1 MKYMLRLNWRENKF
15 QTMKKKNHLIALSVL
30 IASLVGCNG
39 GTDSSTT
46 QPGSN
51 NPTTPTAPSTQQPEK
66 KTGTVTIGAVEHGSV
81 TADKMTAE
89 VGADVTF
96 TVTPDENYSVK
107 SFKVNNDEKQL
118 NDSNQVVVKMVEGGL
133 TVSAEFEINSAA
145 VTITQADHGS
155 ISADKSTAKIGENVT
170 FTVAP
175 EANYVVSSF
184 KVNGADVA
192 LDGNNQAVVVMVA
205 GGLNVTASF
214 ELGSGTVTIGTI
226 EHGAVTA
233 DKMTAKIGEDVTF
246 KITSET
252 GYDVSF
258 FKVNGSDVDYE
269 TKEDSTTGKTY
280 GEAKVKMVSGGLTVT
295 AEFKLGVYPIEWDT
309 PTHGTIAVE
318 GGKTQ
323 ATYGDEV
330 KFIFTPETGYEIKY
344 LAINEEQVQA
354 IDNTYTT
361 IMGEYGLFVNVQFG
375 LENETITVNAGEHGT
390 IEHKNKVD
398 DSQDYLY
405 GDTAVV
411 TVTPNEGFMIET
423 ITVDGKAI
431 EVPEDKKGG
440 YSFEQ
445 LVEKD
450 LNISATFT
458 DVHTISEFTD
468 SVINEIKN
476 AQDIKVKLAGD
487 VTLGVTLPLAKG
499 TTEYDLDGH
508 TITSTLNGMLRDAN
522 IDTETLKNK
531 SVTLKNGN
539 IVSNYDK
546 GTVNVIDSSYLAA
559 LTLDGVTVSNSS
571 ISKVN
576 PITGIYCSST
586 TETKILN
593 STINIKGSSNL
604 GAYGIGTN
612 NLDGENKTITID
624 NTKVTVTSDDF
635 DNTAFLGNTE
645 GIKVVVKNSTFT
657 ADRQAVIARTGNWD
671 ISGSTFVS
679 TGKWLDAEANVTTNT
694 KYKTTAGSWGSGN
707 EVVSGGLILGDERT
721 SAYNTPV
728 VATLKDNKFTV
739 AKGDKMS
746 IHSDGTVAT
755 TVTMDA
761 LTAVEAY
768 GYDHD
773 EDKTTVVTEN
783 NVVKKTLKE
792 LNEMTTDD
800 DANLYVTTG
809 LLTKIENAQ
818 YGNLYLTDKAT
829 GEELYVYG
837 TYLDNNYSFDGT
849 KFSFDKGAKVIT
861 SDYLG
866 KEITVAGT
874 FKNYNGTTKELVNAV
889 VIDSSAEKVAA
900 KVVTEYDAEKGT
912 VTVEEGKLGD
922 KLKVTATPKEG
933 YKVSSIKVNDQALT
947 VAEDNTAEFTA
958 ELNNKVVVEFVSES
972 APVAKVYN
980 VSFNKDNNKKIVNGY
995 ENNWTNVSDDITYN
1009 VENCNNNGT
1018 AEGQI
1023 GKTEWNYIRIGSK
1036 NNPSVGSIAT
1046 ATPFVEAIAESA
1058 ITIDK
1063 VNVTYINSIKLLV
1076 STSKDFTT
1084 DTTTSY
1090 DVKVAKGEQITKIT
1104 TPVAN
1109 AYYKYVIDCKQTN
1122 KKIGNGPIQI
1132 SKITFTTV
1140 AE

>member
-39 GTDSSTT
+39 GNDSSTT

-184 KVNGADVA
+184 KVNDVDVA

-214 ELGSGTVTIGTI
+214 ELGSGTVTIGTM

-252 GYDVSF
+252 GYEVNF
-258 FKVNGSDVDYE
+258 FKVNGISVKYE
-269 TKEDSTTGKTY
+269 AKEDPTTGKTY

-295 AEFKLGVYPIEWDT
+295 AEFKLAVYTIEWDT
-309 PTHGTIAVE
+309 PAHGTIAVE
-318 GGKTQ
+318 GDKAS
-323 ATYGDEV
+323 ATYGEEV

-344 LAINEEQVQA
+344 LTINEEQVQWA
-354 IDNTYTT
+354 SDNTYTT
-361 IMGEYGLFVNVQFG
+361 IMGEYGLFVTVQFG

-390 IEHKNKVD
+390 IEHKNKAD
-398 DSQDYLY
+398 DTQDYLY

-423 ITVDGKAI
+423 ITVDGKTI
-431 EVPEDKKGG
+431 QVPEDKKGG

-487 VTLGVTLPLAKG
+487 VTLGVALPLAKG

-522 IDTETLKNK
+522 TDTATFGTK
-531 SVTLKNGN
+531 SVALKNGK
-539 IVSNYDK
+539 IISNYDK

-559 LTLDGVTVSNSS
+559 FTLDGVTVSNIS
-571 ISKVN
+571 ISTVN

-635 DNTAFLGNTE
+635 DNTGFLGNTE

-679 TGKWLDAEANVTTNT
+679 TGKWLDASEANVTTNT
-694 KYKTTAGSWGSGN
+694 KYKTTAGSWKTGN

-761 LTAVEAY
+761 LTAVETY

-809 LLTKIENAQ
+809 VLTKIKAAQ

-829 GEELYVYG
+829 GEELYVFG

-849 KFSFDKGAKVIT
+849 KFSFDKGAEVIT

-874 FKNYNGTTKELVNAV
+874 FKNFKDTKELVNAV
-889 VIDSSAEKVAA
+889 VIDSSAEKIAA

-922 KLKVTATPKEG
+922 KLTVTATPKEG

-947 VAEDNTAEFTA
+947 VADDNTAEFTA

-972 APVAKVYN
+972 APVAKVYT
-980 VSFNKDNNKKIVNGY
+980 VSFVKANNEAANDYVSTWKNTSDNLKFTIANG
-995 ENNWTNVSDDITYN
+995 NNYKGTWDYVKFGTKSASTGTIT
-1009 VENCNNNGT
+1009 T
-1018 AEGQI
+1018 D
-1023 GKTEWNYIRIGSK
+1023 S
-1036 NNPSVGSIAT
+1036 
-1046 ATPFVEAIAESA
+1046 PFAEAIAESA

-1063 VNVTYINSIKLLV
+1063 VNDAYINSIKLLV
-1076 STSKDFTT
+1076 STSDKFTT
-1084 DTTTSY
+1084 DTTASY
-1090 DVKVAKGEQITKIT
+1090 DVNVAEGKQITKIT

-1109 AYYKYVIDCKQTN
+1109 AYYKYVIDCKQS
-1122 KKIGNGPIQI
+1122 KKNGSIQI

>member
-1 MKYMLRLNWRENKF
+1 
-15 QTMKKKNHLIALSVL
+15 MKKKNHLIALSVL

-192 LDGNNQAVVVMVA
+192 LDGNNKAVVVMVA

-246 KITSET
+246 KITSDT

-361 IMGEYGLFVNVQFG
+361 IMGEYGLFVTVQFG

-390 IEHKNKVD
+390 IEHKNKAD
-398 DSQDYLY
+398 DTQDYLY
-405 GDTAVV
+405 GDTAVF
-411 TVTPNEGFMIET
+411 TVTPNEGYMIET
-423 ITVDGKAI
+423 ITVDGKTI
-431 EVPEDKKGG
+431 QVPEDKKGG

-487 VTLGVTLPLAKG
+487 VTLGVALPLAKG
-499 TTEYDLDGH
+499 TTEYDLGGH

-522 IDTETLKNK
+522 TDTTTFGTK
-531 SVTLKNGN
+531 SVTLKNGK

-559 LTLDGVTVSNSS
+559 LTLDGVTVSNNT
-571 ISKVN
+571 ISTDN

-635 DNTAFLGNTE
+635 DNTGFLGNTE

-679 TGKWLDAEANVTTNT
+679 TGKWLDASEANATTNT
-694 KYKTTAGSWGSGN
+694 KYKTTAGSWKTGN

-746 IHSDGTVAT
+746 IHSDGTIAT

-809 LLTKIENAQ
+809 VLTEIKNTQ
-818 YGNLYLTDKAT
+818 FGNLYLTDKAT
-829 GEELYVYG
+829 GEELYVFG

-849 KFSFDKGAKVIT
+849 EFSFDKGAEVIT

-874 FKNYNGTTKELVNAV
+874 FKNYKGTKELVNAV
-889 VIDSSAEKVAA
+889 VIDSSAEKVVA

-922 KLKVTATPKEG
+922 KLTVTATPKEG

-947 VAEDNTAEFTA
+947 VADDNTAEFTA

-972 APVAKVYN
+972 APVAKVYT
-980 VSFNKDNNKKIVNGY
+980 VSFVKANCQSSTDYVSNKAWTNTTDGLTYSIVNCANNNKQWDFIK
-995 ENNWTNVSDDITYN
+995 
-1009 VENCNNNGT
+1009 
-1018 AEGQI
+1018 A
-1023 GKTEWNYIRIGSK
+1023 GSK
-1036 NNPSVGSIAT
+1036 KKDSIGT
-1046 ATPFVEAIAESA
+1046 ITTDSPFTEAIAESA
-1058 ITIDK
+1058 ITIDS
-1063 VNVTYINSIKLLV
+1063 VNDKFINSIKLLV

-1090 DVKVAKGEQITKIT
+1090 DVNVAEGEQTTKIT

-1109 AYYKYVIDCKQTN
+1109 AYYRYVIDCK
-1122 KKIGNGPIQI
+1122 KASSNGPIAI

>member
-1 MKYMLRLNWRENKF
+1 MLRLNWRENKF

-39 GTDSSTT
+39 GNDSSTT

-184 KVNGADVA
+184 KVNDADIA

-214 ELGSGTVTIGTI
+214 ELGSGTVTIGTM

-252 GYDVSF
+252 GYEVNF
-258 FKVNGSDVDYE
+258 FKVNGSDVRYE
-269 TKEDSTTGKTY
+269 TKEDPTTGKTY

-295 AEFKLGVYPIEWDT
+295 AEFKLAVYTIEWDT
-309 PTHGTIAVE
+309 PTHGTIVVE
-318 GGKTQ
+318 GDKKS
-323 ATYGDEV
+323 ATYGEEV

-344 LAINEEQVQA
+344 LTINEEQVQWA
-354 IDNTYTT
+354 NDNTYTT
-361 IMGEYGLFVNVQFG
+361 IMGEYGLFVTVQFG

-390 IEHKNKVD
+390 IEHKNKAD
-398 DSQDYLY
+398 DTQDYLY

-423 ITVDGKAI
+423 ITVDGKTI
-431 EVPEDKKGG
+431 QVPEDKKGG

-468 SVINEIKN
+468 SVIDEIKN

-522 IDTETLKNK
+522 TDTATFGNK
-531 SVTLKNGN
+531 SVTLKNGK
-539 IVSNYDK
+539 IISNYDK

-559 LTLDGVTVSNSS
+559 FTLDGVTVSNSS
-571 ISKVN
+571 ISTVN

-635 DNTAFLGNTE
+635 DNTGFLGNTE

-679 TGKWLDAEANVTTNT
+679 TGKWLDASEANVTTNT
-694 KYKTTAGSWGSGN
+694 KYKTTAGSWKTGN

-739 AKGDKMS
+739 VKGDKMS

-783 NVVKKTLKE
+783 NVVKSNIAEVVAKSEK
-792 LNEMTTDD
+792 DD
-800 DANLYVTTG
+800 TKLYYVTGVVKDIYDETHGNIHLLDKTTG
-809 LLTKIENAQ
+809 QSMI
-818 YGNLYLTDKAT
+818 
-829 GEELYVYG
+829 VYG
-837 TYLDNNYSFDGT
+837 TYLTNEYSFDGS
-849 KFSFDKGAKVIT
+849 KFSFKQSDSTPIT
-861 SDYLG
+861 KEYIG

-874 FKNYNGTTKELVNAV
+874 LGFHGGAGQIVNGFVLDAKADKYNDDLTV
-889 VIDSSAEKVAA
+889 S
-900 KVVTEYDAEKGT
+900 YDNSKGT
-912 VTVEEGKLGD
+912 VVLSKENPQLGD
-922 KLKVTATPKEG
+922 EVTITATPKEG
-933 YKVSSIKVNDQALT
+933 YRLSKVTLKTIDDVESDITSTLK
-947 VAEDNTAEFTA
+947 FTA
-958 ELNNKVVVEFVSES
+958 GLKDTITVEFVSDS
-972 APVAKVYN
+972 TPVATVHE
-980 VSFNKDNNKKIVNGY
+980 VVFNGENNNEPVGAYDKTWTNTTNGIKYVIVNG
-995 ENNWTNVSDDITYN
+995 
-1009 VENCNNNGT
+1009 NNNTNKWDYIKFGRKKV
-1018 AEGQI
+1018 ASI
-1023 GKTEWNYIRIGSK
+1023 GNIHTLSPFA
-1036 NNPSVGSIAT
+1036 NPIASST
-1046 ATPFVEAIAESA
+1046 
-1058 ITIDK
+1058 ITIDSITAAK
-1063 VNVTYINSIKLLV
+1063 VNSIKFYI
-1076 STSKDFTT
+1076 STNEDFSNAEVHNLAIKTGVIETT
-1084 DTTTSY
+1084 
-1090 DVKVAKGEQITKIT
+1090 VT

-1109 AYYKYVIDCKQTN
+1109 AYYKYEFDCQSGS
-1122 KKIGNGPIQI
+1122 GNGFVQI
-1132 SKITFTTV
+1132 SKVTFTEKV
-1140 AE
+1140 

>member
-1 MKYMLRLNWRENKF
+1 
-15 QTMKKKNHLIALSVL
+15 MKKKNHLIALSVL

-39 GTDSSTT
+39 GNDSSTT

-118 NDSNQVVVKMVEGGL
+118 NDSNQVAVKMVEGGL
-133 TVSAEFEINSAA
+133 TVSAEFEINSAV

-184 KVNGADVA
+184 KVNDADVA

-214 ELGSGTVTIGTI
+214 ELGSGTVTIGTM

-246 KITSET
+246 KITSDT
-252 GYDVSF
+252 GYDVNF
-258 FKVNGSDVDYE
+258 FKVNGISVKYE
-269 TKEDSTTGKTY
+269 AKEDPTTGKTY

-295 AEFKLGVYPIEWDT
+295 AEFKLAVYTIEWDT
-309 PTHGTIAVE
+309 PAHGTIAVE
-318 GGKTQ
+318 GDKAS
-323 ATYGDEV
+323 ATYGEEV

-344 LAINEEQVQA
+344 LTVNKEQVQWA
-354 IDNTYTT
+354 NDNTYTT
-361 IMGEYGLFVNVQFG
+361 IMGEYGLFVTVQFG

-398 DSQDYLY
+398 DTQDYLY

-431 EVPEDKKGG
+431 QVPEDKKGG

-468 SVINEIKN
+468 SVIDEIKN

-487 VTLGVTLPLAKG
+487 VTLGVALPLAKG

-522 IDTETLKNK
+522 TDTATFGTK
-531 SVTLKNGN
+531 SVALKNGK

-559 LTLDGVTVSNSS
+559 FTLDGVTVSNSS
-571 ISKVN
+571 ISTVN

-635 DNTAFLGNTE
+635 DNTGFLGNTE

-679 TGKWLDAEANVTTNT
+679 TGKWLDASEANVTTNT
-694 KYKTTAGSWGSGN
+694 KYKTTAGSWKTGN

-728 VATLKDNKFTV
+728 VATLRDNKFTV
-739 AKGDKMS
+739 VKGDKMS

-761 LTAVEAY
+761 LTAVETY

-874 FKNYNGTTKELVNAV
+874 FKNYNGTKELVNTV

-912 VTVEEGKLGD
+912 VTVEEGKVGD
-922 KLKVTATPKEG
+922 KLTVTATPKEG
-933 YKVSSIKVNDQALT
+933 YKVSFIKVNDQALT
-947 VAEDNTAEFTA
+947 LAEDNTAEFTA

-972 APVAKVYN
+972 APVAKVYT
-980 VSFNKDNNKKIVNGY
+980 VSFVKANNEPVNGY
-995 ENNWTNVSDDITYN
+995 NFTWKNTSDNLKFTIANGNNFDGEWDYVRFGTKKGDSTGTIT
-1009 VENCNNNGT
+1009 T
-1018 AEGQI
+1018 D
-1023 GKTEWNYIRIGSK
+1023 S
-1036 NNPSVGSIAT
+1036 
-1046 ATPFVEAIAESA
+1046 PFAEAIAESA

-1063 VNVTYINSIKLLV
+1063 VTIASIDSIKLFV
-1076 STSKDFTT
+1076 STSADFKTN
-1084 DTTTSY
+1084 TTSY
-1090 DVKVAKGEQITKIT
+1090 NVNVAEGKQITKIT

-1109 AYYKYVIDCKQTN
+1109 AYYKYEIKCK
-1122 KKIGNGPIQI
+1122 KASKNGIIQI

>member
-1 MKYMLRLNWRENKF
+1 
-15 QTMKKKNHLIALSVL
+15 MKKKNHLIALSVL

-39 GTDSSTT
+39 GNDSSTT

-107 SFKVNNDEKQL
+107 SFKVNNDEKKL

-184 KVNGADVA
+184 KVNDADVA

-205 GGLNVTASF
+205 GGLNATASF

-246 KITSET
+246 KITSDT
-252 GYDVSF
+252 GYDVSS
-258 FKVNGSDVDYE
+258 FKVNGSDVDYA

-280 GEAKVKMVSGGLTVT
+280 WEAKVKMVSGGLTVT
-295 AEFKLGVYPIEWDT
+295 AEFKLAVYSIEWDT

-323 ATYGDEV
+323 ATYDEEV

-344 LAINEEQVQA
+344 LTINEEQVQWA
-354 IDNTYTT
+354 SDNTYTT
-361 IMGEYGLFVNVQFG
+361 TMGEYGLFVTVQFG

-476 AQDIKVKLAGD
+476 AQDIKVKLVGD

-522 IDTETLKNK
+522 TDIATFGNK
-531 SVTLKNGN
+531 SVTLKNGS

-559 LTLDGVTVSNSS
+559 FTLDGVTVSNSS
-571 ISKVN
+571 ISTVN

-593 STINIKGSSNL
+593 STINIKGSSKL

-657 ADRQAVIARTGNWD
+657 ADRQAVIVRTGNWD

-679 TGKWLDAEANVTTNT
+679 TGKWLDASEANVTTNT
-694 KYKTTAGSWGSGN
+694 KYKTTAGSWKAGN
-707 EVVSGGLILGDERT
+707 EVVSGGLILGDET
-721 SAYNTPV
+721 TTAYNTPV

-773 EDKTTVVTEN
+773 EDETTVVTEN
-783 NVVKKTLKE
+783 NVVKKTFKE

-809 LLTKIENAQ
+809 VLTKIENAQ

-829 GEELYVYG
+829 GEELYVYV

-849 KFSFDKGAKVIT
+849 QFLFDKGAKVIT

-866 KEITVAGT
+866 KEITIAGT
-874 FKNYNGTTKELVNAV
+874 FKNYNGTKELVNAV

-912 VTVEEGKLGD
+912 VTVEEGKVGD
-922 KLKVTATPKEG
+922 KLMVTATPKEG

-972 APVAKVYN
+972 APVAKVYT
-980 VSFNKDNNKKIVNGY
+980 VSFVKDNCESSTDYVSNKAWKNTTDGLTYSIVN
-995 ENNWTNVSDDITYN
+995 
-1009 VENCNNNGT
+1009 CANNNKGWDFIK
-1018 AEGQI
+1018 A
-1023 GKTEWNYIRIGSK
+1023 GSK
-1036 NNPSVGSIAT
+1036 KKDSIAT
-1046 ATPFVEAIAESA
+1046 ITTDSPFTEAIAESA
-1058 ITIDK
+1058 ITIDS
-1063 VNVTYINSIKLLV
+1063 VNNKFINSIKLLV
-1076 STSKDFTT
+1076 STSADFTT

-1090 DVKVAKGEQITKIT
+1090 DVNVAKGEQTTKIK

-1109 AYYKYVIDCKQTN
+1109 AYYRYVIDCK
-1122 KKIGNGPIQI
+1122 KASSNGPIAI

>member
-39 GTDSSTT
+39 GNDSSTT

-51 NPTTPTAPSTQQPEK
+51 NPTTPTAPSTQQPVK

-81 TADKMTAE
+81 IADKMTAE

-184 KVNGADVA
+184 KVNDADVA

-214 ELGSGTVTIGTI
+214 ELGSGTVTIGTF
-226 EHGAVTA
+226 EHGSVTA

-246 KITSET
+246 KITSDT

-258 FKVNGSDVDYE
+258 FKVNGSAVDYV

-295 AEFKLGVYPIEWDT
+295 AEFKLGVYSIEWDA
-309 PTHGTIAVE
+309 PAHGTIAVE
-318 GGKTQ
+318 GDKTS
-323 ATYGDEV
+323 ATYGEDV
-330 KFIFTPETGYEIKY
+330 KFIFTPDTGYEIKY
-344 LAINEEQVQA
+344 LTINDVQVQWA
-354 IDNTYTT
+354 NDNTYTT
-361 IMGEYGLFVNVQFG
+361 TMGEYGLFVTVQFG

-398 DSQDYLY
+398 HSQNYFY

-468 SVINEIKN
+468 SVIAEIKN

-487 VTLGVTLPLAKG
+487 VTLGVALPLAKG

-508 TITSTLNGMLRDAN
+508 TITSTLNGMLSVAKTDAG
-522 IDTETLKNK
+522 NK
-531 SVTLKNGN
+531 SVTLKNGS
-539 IVSNYDK
+539 IISNYDK

-571 ISKVN
+571 ISTVN

-624 NTKVTVTSDDF
+624 NTKVIVTSDDF

-679 TGKWLDAEANVTTNT
+679 TGKWLDVEANVTTNT
-694 KYKTTAGSWGSGN
+694 KYKTTAGSWSSGN

-721 SAYNTPV
+721 TAYNTPV

-773 EDKTTVVTEN
+773 EDETTVVTEN

-809 LLTKIENAQ
+809 VLTKIKAAQ

-829 GEELYVYG
+829 GEELYVFG

-849 KFSFDKGAKVIT
+849 KFSFDKKGAKVIT

-874 FKNYNGTTKELVNAV
+874 FKNFKGTKELVNAV
-889 VIDSSAEKVAA
+889 VIDSSAEKIAA

-912 VTVEEGKLGD
+912 VIVEEGKLGD
-922 KLKVTATPKEG
+922 KLTVTATPKEG

-947 VAEDNTAEFTA
+947 VADDNTAEFTA

-972 APVAKVYN
+972 APVAKVYT
-980 VSFNKDNNKKIVNGY
+980 VSFVKANCGKGSTDYVSDKAWTNTTDGLTYSIVN
-995 ENNWTNVSDDITYN
+995 
-1009 VENCNNNGT
+1009 CANNGSKDWDFIK
-1018 AEGQI
+1018 A
-1023 GKTEWNYIRIGSK
+1023 GSSK
-1036 NNPSVGSIAT
+1036 KDSIAT
-1046 ATPFVEAIAESA
+1046 ITTDSPFAEAIAES
-1058 ITIDK
+1058 TIKIDAVK
-1063 VNVTYINSIKLLV
+1063 PASINSIKLLV
-1076 STSKDFTT
+1076 STSDKFTT
-1084 DTTTSY
+1084 DTTASY
-1090 DVKVAKGEQITKIT
+1090 DVNVAEGKQITKIT

-1109 AYYKYVIDCKQTN
+1109 AYYKYVIDCKQS
-1122 KKIGNGPIQI
+1122 KKNGSIQI

-1140 AE
+1140 AK

>member
-1 MKYMLRLNWRENKF
+1 MKYMLRLNWGENKF

-145 VTITQADHGS
+145 VTITQANHGS

-184 KVNGADVA
+184 KVNDADVA

-214 ELGSGTVTIGTI
+214 ELGSGTVTIGTF

-246 KITSET
+246 KITSDT

-258 FKVNGSDVDYE
+258 FKVNGSAVDYV

-280 GEAKVKMVSGGLTVT
+280 WEAKVKMVSGGLTVT
-295 AEFKLGVYPIEWDT
+295 AEFKLGVYSIDWDV
-309 PTHGTIAVE
+309 PSHGTIAVE

-323 ATYGDEV
+323 ATYGEDV
-330 KFIFTPETGYEIKY
+330 KFIFTPETGYEIKS
-344 LAINEEQVQA
+344 LTINEEQVQWA
-354 IDNTYTT
+354 NDNTYTT
-361 IMGEYGLFVNVQFG
+361 TMGEYGLFVNVQFG

-390 IEHKNKVD
+390 IEHKNKAD
-398 DSQDYLY
+398 DSQNYLY

-411 TVTPNEGFMIET
+411 TVTPNEGYMIET

-508 TITSTLNGMLRDAN
+508 TITSTLNGMLRDAST
-522 IDTETLKNK
+522 DTATFGNK
-531 SVTLKNGN
+531 SVTLKNGS

-559 LTLDGVTVSNSS
+559 FTLDGVTVSNSS
-571 ISKVN
+571 ISTVN

-694 KYKTTAGSWGSGN
+694 KYKTTAGSWRSGN

-746 IHSDGTVAT
+746 IHSDGIVAT

-773 EDKTTVVTEN
+773 EDETTVVTEN

-809 LLTKIENAQ
+809 VLTEIKNTQ
-818 YGNLYLTDKAT
+818 FGNLYLTDKAT
-829 GEELYVYG
+829 GEELYVFG
-837 TYLDNNYSFDGT
+837 TYLDNTYSFDGT
-849 KFSFDKGAKVIT
+849 QFSFDQKGAEVIT

-874 FKNYNGTTKELVNAV
+874 FKNYKGTKELVNAV

-922 KLKVTATPKEG
+922 KLTVTATPKAG
-933 YKVSSIKVNDQALT
+933 YKVSSIKVNDQTLT

-972 APVAKVYN
+972 APVAKVYT
-980 VSFNKDNNKKIVNGY
+980 VSFVKANCESSTDYVSNKAWTNTTDGLTYSIVNCANNNKGWDFIK
-995 ENNWTNVSDDITYN
+995 
-1009 VENCNNNGT
+1009 
-1018 AEGQI
+1018 A
-1023 GKTEWNYIRIGSK
+1023 GSK
-1036 NNPSVGSIAT
+1036 KKDSIAT
-1046 ATPFVEAIAESA
+1046 ITTDSPFAEAIAESA
-1058 ITIDK
+1058 ITIDS
-1063 VNVTYINSIKLLV
+1063 VNDKFINSITLLV

-1090 DVKVAKGEQITKIT
+1090 DVNVAEKEQTTKIT

-1109 AYYKYVIDCKQTN
+1109 AYYRYVIDCK
-1122 KKIGNGPIQI
+1122 KASSNGPIAI

>member
-39 GTDSSTT
+39 GNDSSTT

-133 TVSAEFEINSAA
+133 TVSAEFEINSAV

-184 KVNGADVA
+184 KVNDADVA

-214 ELGSGTVTIGTI
+214 ELGSGTVTIGTM

-246 KITSET
+246 KITSDT
-252 GYDVSF
+252 GYDVNF
-258 FKVNGSDVDYE
+258 FKVNGISVKYE
-269 TKEDSTTGKTY
+269 AKEDPTTGKTY

-295 AEFKLGVYPIEWDT
+295 AEFKLAVYTIEWDT
-309 PTHGTIAVE
+309 PAHGTIAVE
-318 GGKTQ
+318 GDKAS
-323 ATYGDEV
+323 ATYGEEV

-344 LAINEEQVQA
+344 LTVNEEQVQWA
-354 IDNTYTT
+354 NDNTYTT
-361 IMGEYGLFVNVQFG
+361 IMGEYGLFVTVQFG
-375 LENETITVNAGEHGT
+375 LENETITVNVGEHGT

-398 DSQDYLY
+398 DTQDYLY

-499 TTEYDLDGH
+499 TTEYDLGGH

-522 IDTETLKNK
+522 TDTATFGNK
-531 SVTLKNGN
+531 SVTLKNGK
-539 IVSNYDK
+539 IISNYDK

-559 LTLDGVTVSNSS
+559 FTLDGVTVSNSS
-571 ISKVN
+571 ISTVN

-635 DNTAFLGNTE
+635 DNTGFLGNTE

-679 TGKWLDAEANVTTNT
+679 TGKWLDASEANVTTNT
-694 KYKTTAGSWGSGN
+694 KYKTTAGSWKTGN

-739 AKGDKMS
+739 VKGDKMS

-773 EDKTTVVTEN
+773 EDETTVVTEN

-809 LLTKIENAQ
+809 VLTKIKNAQ
-818 YGNLYLTDKAT
+818 FGNLYLTDKAT
-829 GEELYVYG
+829 GEELYVFG

-849 KFSFDKGAKVIT
+849 KFSFDKGAEVIT

-874 FKNYNGTTKELVNAV
+874 FKNFKGTKELVNAV
-889 VIDSSAEKVAA
+889 VIDSSAEKIAA

-922 KLKVTATPKEG
+922 KLTVTATPKEG

-947 VAEDNTAEFTA
+947 VADDNTAEFTA
-958 ELNNKVVVEFVSES
+958 ELNNKVVVEFVSDS
-972 APVAKVYN
+972 APVAKVYT
-980 VSFNKDNNKKIVNGY
+980 VSFVKANNEAVNGY
-995 ENNWTNVSDDITYN
+995 NFTWKNTSDNLKFTIANGNNYQ
-1009 VENCNNNGT
+1009 GT
-1018 AEGQI
+1018 WDYV
-1023 GKTEWNYIRIGSK
+1023 KFGSK
-1036 NNPSVGSIAT
+1036 KVASKGTITTDS
-1046 ATPFVEAIAESA
+1046 PFAEAIAESA

-1063 VNVTYINSIKLLV
+1063 VNDASINSIKLLV
-1076 STSKDFTT
+1076 STSANFTT

-1090 DVKVAKGEQITKIT
+1090 DVNVAKGEQTTKIK

-1109 AYYKYVIDCKQTN
+1109 AYYRYVIDCK
-1122 KKIGNGPIQI
+1122 KASNGSIQI

>member
-1 MKYMLRLNWRENKF
+1 
-15 QTMKKKNHLIALSVL
+15 MKKKNHLIALSVL

-184 KVNGADVA
+184 KVNDADVA

-214 ELGSGTVTIGTI
+214 ELGSGTVTIGTF

-269 TKEDSTTGKTY
+269 TNEDSTTGKTY
-280 GEAKVKMVSGGLTVT
+280 WEAKVKMVSGGLTVT
-295 AEFKLGVYPIEWDT
+295 AEFKLGVYSIDWDA
-309 PTHGTIAVE
+309 PSHGTIAVE
-318 GGKTQ
+318 SGKTQ
-323 ATYGDEV
+323 ATYGEEV

-344 LAINEEQVQA
+344 LAINDGQVQA

-361 IMGEYGLFVNVQFG
+361 IMGEYGLFVTVQFG

-398 DSQDYLY
+398 DSQNYFY

-508 TITSTLNGMLRDAN
+508 TITSTLNGMLRDASTD
-522 IDTETLKNK
+522 IATFGNK
-531 SVTLKNGN
+531 SVTLKNGS

-559 LTLDGVTVSNSS
+559 FTLDGVTVSNSS
-571 ISKVN
+571 ISTVN

-694 KYKTTAGSWGSGN
+694 KYKTTAGSWRSGN

-809 LLTKIENAQ
+809 VLTEIKNAK

-829 GEELYVYG
+829 GEELYVHG

-849 KFSFDKGAKVIT
+849 QFSFDKGAKVIT

-866 KEITVAGT
+866 KEITIAGT
-874 FKNYNGTTKELVNAV
+874 FKNYNGTKELVNAV

-922 KLKVTATPKEG
+922 KLTVTATPKEG

-972 APVAKVYN
+972 APVAKVYT
-980 VSFNKDNNKKIVNGY
+980 VSFVKDNCQSSTDYVSNKAWTNTTDGLTYSIVN
-995 ENNWTNVSDDITYN
+995 
-1009 VENCNNNGT
+1009 CANNNKGWDF
-1018 AEGQI
+1018 I
-1023 GKTEWNYIRIGSK
+1023 KVGSK
-1036 NNPSVGSIAT
+1036 NKDSIGT
-1046 ATPFVEAIAESA
+1046 ITTDKPFAEAIAESA
-1058 ITIDK
+1058 ITIDS
-1063 VNVTYINSIKLLV
+1063 VINASINSIKLLV
-1076 STSKDFTT
+1076 STSADFTA

-1090 DVKVAKGEQITKIT
+1090 DVKVAKGEQTTKIT

-1109 AYYKYVIDCKQTN
+1109 AYYRYVIDCK
-1122 KKIGNGPIQI
+1122 KASKNGPIQI

>member
-1 MKYMLRLNWRENKF
+1 
-15 QTMKKKNHLIALSVL
+15 MKKKNHLIALSVL

-46 QPGSN
+46 YPGSN

-81 TADKMTAE
+81 TTDKMTAE

-145 VTITQADHGS
+145 VTITQANHGS

-184 KVNGADVA
+184 KVNDADVA

-214 ELGSGTVTIGTI
+214 ELGSGTVTIGAV

-246 KITSET
+246 KITSDT
-252 GYDVSF
+252 GYDVSS
-258 FKVNGSDVDYE
+258 FKVNGSDVDYV

-280 GEAKVKMVSGGLTVT
+280 WEAKVKMVSGGLTVT
-295 AEFKLGVYPIEWDT
+295 AEFKLAVYSIEWDT

-318 GGKTQ
+318 GGKTS

-344 LAINEEQVQA
+344 LTINEEPVQWA
-354 IDNTYTT
+354 NDNTYTT
-361 IMGEYGLFVNVQFG
+361 TMGEYGLFVNVQFG

-390 IEHKNKVD
+390 IEHKNKAD
-398 DSQDYLY
+398 DTQDYKY

-508 TITSTLNGMLRDAN
+508 TITSTLNGMLRDAST
-522 IDTETLKNK
+522 DTKTLGNK
-531 SVTLKNGN
+531 SVTLKNGS
-539 IVSNYDK
+539 IISNYDK

-559 LTLDGVTVSNSS
+559 FTLDGVTVSNSS
-571 ISKVN
+571 ISTVN

-679 TGKWLDAEANVTTNT
+679 TGKWLDASEANVTTNT
-694 KYKTTAGSWGSGN
+694 KYKTTAGSWRSGN

-783 NVVKKTLKE
+783 NVVKSNIAEVVAKSAK
-792 LNEMTTDD
+792 DD
-800 DANLYVTTG
+800 TKLYYVTGVVKDIYDEAHGNIHLLDKTTG
-809 LLTKIENAQ
+809 QSMI
-818 YGNLYLTDKAT
+818 
-829 GEELYVYG
+829 VYG
-837 TYLDNNYSFDGT
+837 TYLTNEYSFDGT
-849 KFSFDKGAKVIT
+849 KFSFQQSDSTPIT
-861 SDYLG
+861 KEYIG

-874 FKNYNGTTKELVNAV
+874 LGLYGGAGQIANGFVLDAKADKYNDDLTV
-889 VIDSSAEKVAA
+889 S
-900 KVVTEYDAEKGT
+900 YDNNKGT
-912 VTVEEGKLGD
+912 VVLSKENPQLGD
-922 KLKVTATPKEG
+922 EVTITATPKEG
-933 YKVSSIKVNDQALT
+933 YRLSKVTLKTIDDVESDITSTLK
-947 VAEDNTAEFTA
+947 FTA
-958 ELNNKVVVEFVSES
+958 GLKDTITVEFVSDS
-972 APVAKVYN
+972 APVATVHE
-980 VSFNKDNNKKIVNGY
+980 VVFNSKNNSKGNSSY
-995 ENNWTNVSDDITYN
+995 TDSWTNTTDGVTYN
-1009 VENCNNNGT
+1009 ISNANNNNNGWSYIKTGKNCTITT
-1018 AEGQI
+1018 AAPFANAI
-1023 GKTEWNYIRIGSK
+1023 SSTTI
-1036 NNPSVGSIAT
+1036 SID
-1046 ATPFVEAIAESA
+1046 A
-1058 ITIDK
+1058 ITVK
-1063 VNVTYINSIKLLV
+1063 NVTSIKLYV
-1076 STSKDFTT
+1076 STDSTFTKDVQTFEIEKKKGDIQTT
-1084 DTTTSY
+1084 
-1090 DVKVAKGEQITKIT
+1090 ITNPI
-1104 TPVAN
+1104 AN
-1109 AYYKYVIDCKQTN
+1109 AYYKYELKSTSTKSITITKL
-1122 KKIGNGPIQI
+1122 
-1132 SKITFTTV
+1132 TFTEAV
-1140 AE
+1140 E

>member
-1 MKYMLRLNWRENKF
+1 
-15 QTMKKKNHLIALSVL
+15 MKKKNHLIALSVL

-39 GTDSSTT
+39 GNDSSTT

-118 NDSNQVVVKMVEGGL
+118 NDSNQVVVKMVKGGL

-184 KVNGADVA
+184 KVNDADVA

-205 GGLNVTASF
+205 GGLDVTASF
-214 ELGSGTVTIGTI
+214 ELGSGTVTIGTM

-246 KITSET
+246 KITSDT
-252 GYDVSF
+252 GYDVNF
-258 FKVNGSDVDYE
+258 FKVNGISVKYE
-269 TKEDSTTGKTY
+269 AKEDPTTGKTY

-295 AEFKLGVYPIEWDT
+295 AEFKLAVYTIEWDT
-309 PTHGTIAVE
+309 PAHGTIAVE
-318 GGKTQ
+318 GDKKS
-323 ATYGDEV
+323 ATYGEEV

-344 LAINEEQVQA
+344 LTINEEQVQWA
-354 IDNTYTT
+354 SDNTYTT
-361 IMGEYGLFVNVQFG
+361 IMGEYGLFVTVQFG

-390 IEHKNKVD
+390 IEHKNKAD
-398 DSQDYLY
+398 DTQDYLY

-423 ITVDGKAI
+423 ITVDGKTI
-431 EVPEDKKGG
+431 QVPEDKKGG

-487 VTLGVTLPLAKG
+487 VTLGVALPLAKG

-522 IDTETLKNK
+522 TDTATFGNK
-531 SVTLKNGN
+531 SVTLKNGK
-539 IVSNYDK
+539 IISNYDK

-559 LTLDGVTVSNSS
+559 FTLDGVTVSNSS
-571 ISKVN
+571 ISTVN

-635 DNTAFLGNTE
+635 DNTGFLGNTE

-679 TGKWLDAEANVTTNT
+679 TGKWLDASEANVTTNT
-694 KYKTTAGSWGSGN
+694 KYKTTAGSWKTGN

-761 LTAVEAY
+761 LTVVEAY

-783 NVVKKTLKE
+783 NVVKSNIAEVVAKSEK
-792 LNEMTTDD
+792 DD
-800 DANLYVTTG
+800 TKLYYVTGVVKDIYDETHGNIHLLDKTTG
-809 LLTKIENAQ
+809 QSMI
-818 YGNLYLTDKAT
+818 
-829 GEELYVYG
+829 VYG
-837 TYLDNNYSFDGT
+837 TYLTNEYSFDGS
-849 KFSFDKGAKVIT
+849 KFSFKQSDSTPIT
-861 SDYLG
+861 KEYIG

-874 FKNYNGTTKELVNAV
+874 LGFHGGAGQIVNGFVLDAKADKYNDDLTV
-889 VIDSSAEKVAA
+889 S
-900 KVVTEYDAEKGT
+900 YDNSKGT
-912 VTVEEGKLGD
+912 VVLSKENPQLGD
-922 KLKVTATPKEG
+922 EVTITATPKEG
-933 YKVSSIKVNDQALT
+933 YRLSKVTLKTIDDVESDITSTLK
-947 VAEDNTAEFTA
+947 FTA
-958 ELNNKVVVEFVSES
+958 GLKDTITVEFVSDS
-972 APVAKVYN
+972 TPVATVHE
-980 VSFNKDNNKKIVNGY
+980 VVFNGENNNEPVGAYDKTWTNTTNGIKYVIVNG
-995 ENNWTNVSDDITYN
+995 
-1009 VENCNNNGT
+1009 NNNTNKWDYIKFGRKKV
-1018 AEGQI
+1018 ASI
-1023 GKTEWNYIRIGSK
+1023 GNIHTLSPFA
-1036 NNPSVGSIAT
+1036 NPIASST
-1046 ATPFVEAIAESA
+1046 
-1058 ITIDK
+1058 ITIDSITAAK
-1063 VNVTYINSIKLLV
+1063 VNSIKFYI
-1076 STSKDFTT
+1076 STNEDFSNAEVHNLAIKTGVIETT
-1084 DTTTSY
+1084 
-1090 DVKVAKGEQITKIT
+1090 VT

-1109 AYYKYVIDCKQTN
+1109 AYYKYEFDCQSGS
-1122 KKIGNGPIQI
+1122 GNGFVQI
-1132 SKITFTTV
+1132 SKVTFTEKV
-1140 AE
+1140 

>member
-1 MKYMLRLNWRENKF
+1 
-15 QTMKKKNHLIALSVL
+15 MKKKNHLIALSVL

-39 GTDSSTT
+39 GTDSSST

-133 TVSAEFEINSAA
+133 TVSAEFE
-145 VTITQADHGS
+145 
-155 ISADKSTAKIGENVT
+155 
-170 FTVAP
+170 
-175 EANYVVSSF
+175 
-184 KVNGADVA
+184 
-192 LDGNNQAVVVMVA
+192 
-205 GGLNVTASF
+205 
-214 ELGSGTVTIGTI
+214 LGSGTVTIGTF

-258 FKVNGSDVDYE
+258 FKVNGSAVDYV
-269 TKEDSTTGKTY
+269 TKEDSTIGKTY

-344 LAINEEQVQA
+344 LAINDGQVQWA
-354 IDNTYTT
+354 SDNTYTT
-361 IMGEYGLFVNVQFG
+361 TMGEYGLFVTVQFG

-390 IEHKNKVD
+390 IEHKNKAD
-398 DSQDYLY
+398 DTQDYLY

-431 EVPEDKKGG
+431 EVPEDKKCG

-468 SVINEIKN
+468 SVIAEIKN

-522 IDTETLKNK
+522 TDIATFGNK
-531 SVTLKNGN
+531 SVTLKNGK
-539 IVSNYDK
+539 IISNYDK

-559 LTLDGVTVSNSS
+559 FTLDGVTVSNSS
-571 ISKVN
+571 ISTVN

-612 NLDGENKTITID
+612 NLDGENKTITIE

-694 KYKTTAGSWGSGN
+694 KYKTTAGSWRSGN

-773 EDKTTVVTEN
+773 EDETTVVTEN

-809 LLTKIENAQ
+809 VLTEIKNSQ
-818 YGNLYLTDKAT
+818 FGNLYLTDKAT
-829 GEELYVYG
+829 GEELYVFG
-837 TYLDNNYSFDGT
+837 TYLDNTYSFDGT
-849 KFSFDKGAKVIT
+849 QFSFDQKGAEVIT

-866 KEITVAGT
+866 KEIIVAGT
-874 FKNYNGTTKELVNAV
+874 FKNYKGTKELVNAV

-922 KLKVTATPKEG
+922 KLTVTATPKAG
-933 YKVSSIKVNDQALT
+933 YKVSSIKVNDQTLT
-947 VAEDNTAEFTA
+947 VADDNTAEFTA

-972 APVAKVYN
+972 APVAKVYT
-980 VSFNKDNNKKIVNGY
+980 VSFVKDNCQSSTDYVSNKAWTNTTDGLTYSIVN
-995 ENNWTNVSDDITYN
+995 
-1009 VENCNNNGT
+1009 CANNNKQWDFIK
-1018 AEGQI
+1018 A
-1023 GKTEWNYIRIGSK
+1023 GSK
-1036 NNPSVGSIAT
+1036 KQDSIGT
-1046 ATPFVEAIAESA
+1046 ITTDSPFAEAIAESA

-1090 DVKVAKGEQITKIT
+1090 NVNIAEGEQTTKIT

-1109 AYYKYVIDCKQTN
+1109 AYYRYVIDCK
-1122 KKIGNGPIQI
+1122 KASSNGPIQI

>member
-1 MKYMLRLNWRENKF
+1 
-15 QTMKKKNHLIALSVL
+15 MKKKNHLIALSVL

-39 GTDSSTT
+39 GNDSSTT

-118 NDSNQVVVKMVEGGL
+118 NESNQVVVKMVEGGL

-184 KVNGADVA
+184 KVNDADVA

-214 ELGSGTVTIGTI
+214 ELGSGTVTIGTM

-246 KITSET
+246 KITSDT
-252 GYDVSF
+252 GYDVNF
-258 FKVNGSDVDYE
+258 FKVNGSDVRYE
-269 TKEDSTTGKTY
+269 AKEDPTTGKTY

-295 AEFKLGVYPIEWDT
+295 AEFKLAVYTIEWDT

-318 GGKTQ
+318 GDKTK
-323 ATYGDEV
+323 ATYGEEV
-330 KFIFTPETGYEIKY
+330 KFIFIPETGYEIKY
-344 LAINEEQVQA
+344 LTINEEQVQWA
-354 IDNTYTT
+354 SDNTYTT
-361 IMGEYGLFVNVQFG
+361 TMGEYGLFVTVQFG

-398 DSQDYLY
+398 DTQDYLY

-411 TVTPNEGFMIET
+411 TVTPNEGYMIET

-445 LVEKD
+445 LVDKD

-487 VTLGVTLPLAKG
+487 VTLGVALPLAKG
-499 TTEYDLDGH
+499 TTEYDFGGH

-522 IDTETLKNK
+522 TDTTTFGNK
-531 SVTLKNGN
+531 SVTLKNGS
-539 IVSNYDK
+539 IISNYDK

-559 LTLDGVTVSNSS
+559 LTLDGVTVSNST
-571 ISKVN
+571 ISTDN

-635 DNTAFLGNTE
+635 DNTGFLGNTE

-679 TGKWLDAEANVTTNT
+679 TGKWLDASEANVTTNT
-694 KYKTTAGSWGSGN
+694 KYKTTAGSWKTGN

-773 EDKTTVVTEN
+773 EDETTVVTEN

-809 LLTKIENAQ
+809 VLTEIKNTQ
-818 YGNLYLTDKAT
+818 LGNLYLTDKAT
-829 GEELYVYG
+829 GEELYVFG

-849 KFSFDKGAKVIT
+849 EFSFDKGAKVIT

-874 FKNYNGTTKELVNAV
+874 FKNFKGTKELVNAV
-889 VIDSSAEKVAA
+889 VIDSSAEKIAA

-922 KLKVTATPKEG
+922 KLTVTATPKEG

-947 VAEDNTAEFTA
+947 VADDNTAEFTA

-972 APVAKVYN
+972 APVAKVYT
-980 VSFNKDNNKKIVNGY
+980 VSFVKANCQSSSDYVSNKAWKNTTDGLTYSIVNCANNNKGWDFIK
-995 ENNWTNVSDDITYN
+995 
-1009 VENCNNNGT
+1009 
-1018 AEGQI
+1018 A
-1023 GKTEWNYIRIGSK
+1023 GSK
-1036 NNPSVGSIAT
+1036 KQDSIGT
-1046 ATPFVEAIAESA
+1046 ITTDSPFAEAIAESA

-1063 VNVTYINSIKLLV
+1063 VTIADINSIKLLV
-1076 STSKDFTT
+1076 STSADFTA

-1090 DVKVAKGEQITKIT
+1090 DVNVAEGEQTTKIK

-1109 AYYKYVIDCKQTN
+1109 AYYRYVIDCKKSSNN
-1122 KKIGNGPIQI
+1122 KNGIIQI

>member
-1 MKYMLRLNWRENKF
+1 
-15 QTMKKKNHLIALSVL
+15 MKKKNHLIALSVL

-39 GTDSSTT
+39 GNDSSTT
-46 QPGSN
+46 QPDSN

-145 VTITQADHGS
+145 VTITQAEHGS

-192 LDGNNQAVVVMVA
+192 LDGNNKAVVVMVA

-214 ELGSGTVTIGTI
+214 ELGSGTVTIGTF

-246 KITSET
+246 KITSDT
-252 GYDVSF
+252 GYDVSS
-258 FKVNGSDVDYE
+258 FKVNGSDVEYV

-280 GEAKVKMVSGGLTVT
+280 WEAKVKMVSGGLTVT
-295 AEFKLGVYPIEWDT
+295 AEFKLGVYSIEWDPT
-309 PTHGTIAVE
+309 THGTIAVE

-323 ATYGDEV
+323 ATYGEDV

-344 LAINEEQVQA
+344 LTINNEKVQWA
-354 IDNTYTT
+354 SDNTYTT
-361 IMGEYGLFVNVQFG
+361 TMGEYGLFVTVQFG

-522 IDTETLKNK
+522 TDTTTLGNK

-559 LTLDGVTVSNSS
+559 FTLDGVTVSNSS
-571 ISKVN
+571 ISTVN

-679 TGKWLDAEANVTTNT
+679 TGKWLNASEANVTTNT
-694 KYKTTAGSWGSGN
+694 KYKTTAGSWKAGN

-721 SAYNTPV
+721 NAYNTPV

-773 EDKTTVVTEN
+773 EDETTVVTEN

-809 LLTKIENAQ
+809 VLTEIKNAQ
-818 YGNLYLTDKAT
+818 FGNLYLTDKAT

-849 KFSFDKGAKVIT
+849 EFLFDKGAKVIT

-866 KEITVAGT
+866 KEITIAGT
-874 FKNYNGTTKELVNAV
+874 FKNYNGTKELVNAV

-900 KVVTEYDAEKGT
+900 KVVTEYDTEKGT
-912 VTVEEGKLGD
+912 VTVEEGKVGD
-922 KLKVTATPKEG
+922 KLTVTATPKEG

-972 APVAKVYN
+972 APVAKVYT
-980 VSFNKDNNKKIVNGY
+980 VSFVKDNCESSTDYVSNKAWKNTTDGLTYSIVN
-995 ENNWTNVSDDITYN
+995 
-1009 VENCNNNGT
+1009 CANNNKGWDFIK
-1018 AEGQI
+1018 A
-1023 GKTEWNYIRIGSK
+1023 GSK
-1036 NNPSVGSIAT
+1036 KKDSIAT
-1046 ATPFVEAIAESA
+1046 ITTDSPFTEAIAESA
-1058 ITIDK
+1058 ITIDS
-1063 VNVTYINSIKLLV
+1063 VNNKFINSIKLLV
-1076 STSKDFTT
+1076 STSKDFTP
-1084 DTTTSY
+1084 DTTSSY
-1090 DVKVAKGEQITKIT
+1090 DVNVAKDKQTTKIK

-1109 AYYKYVIDCKQTN
+1109 AYYRYVIDCK
-1122 KKIGNGPIQI
+1122 KASSNGPIAI

>member
-1 MKYMLRLNWRENKF
+1 MKYMLRLNWRENKS
-15 QTMKKKNHLIALSVL
+15 QTMKKKIHLIALSVL
-30 IASLVGCNG
+30 IASLVGCG
-39 GTDSSTT
+39 GNNSSTT
-46 QPGSN
+46 QPGSSN
-51 NPTTPTAPSTQQPEK
+51 SATPTAPSTQQPEK
-66 KTGTVTIGAVEHGSV
+66 KTGTVIIGAVEHGSV

-118 NDSNQVVVKMVEGGL
+118 NASNQVVVKMVEGGL

-155 ISADKSTAKIGENVT
+155 VSADKSTAKIGENVT

-184 KVNGADVA
+184 KVNDADVA

-214 ELGSGTVTIGTI
+214 ELGSGTVTIGTM

-246 KITSET
+246 KITSDT
-252 GYDVSF
+252 GYEVNF
-258 FKVNGSDVDYE
+258 FKVNGTSVEYE
-269 TKEDSTTGKTY
+269 VKEDSTTGKTY
-280 GEAKVKMVSGGLTVT
+280 WEAKAKMVSGGLTVT
-295 AEFKLGVYPIEWDT
+295 AEFKLAVYAIEWDA

-318 GGKTQ
+318 GGKTT
-323 ATYGDEV
+323 AIYGEEV
-330 KFIFTPETGYEIKY
+330 KFIFTPETGYKINY
-344 LAINEEQVQA
+344 LTINGEQAQWA
-354 IDNTYTT
+354 SDNTYTT
-361 IMGEYGLFVNVQFG
+361 AMGEYGLYVTVMFG
-375 LENETITVNAGEHGT
+375 LQNETITVNAGEHGT
-390 IEHKNKVD
+390 IEHKNKAD

-411 TVTPNEGFMIET
+411 TVTPNEGYLIET
-423 ITVDGKAI
+423 IKVNGEAV

-468 SVINEIKN
+468 SVIDEIKN
-476 AQDIKVKLAGD
+476 AQDIKVKLAGN
-487 VTLGVTLPLAKG
+487 VTLGVALPLAKG

-508 TITSTLNGMLRDAN
+508 TITSTLNGMLIDAN
-522 IDTETLKNK
+522 TDTATFGSK
-531 SVTLKNGN
+531 SVTLKNGS
-539 IVSNYDK
+539 IVSNFDK
-546 GTVNVIDSSYLAA
+546 GTVNVINSSDLAA
-559 LTLDGVTVSNSS
+559 LTLDGVTVSNST
-571 ISKVN
+571 ISTDK

-612 NLDGENKTITID
+612 NLDGENKTITIE

-635 DNTAFLGNTE
+635 DNAAFIGNTE
-645 GIKVVVKNSTFT
+645 GINVVVKNSTFT

-679 TGKWLDAEANVTTNT
+679 TGKWLDASEANVTTNT
-694 KYKTTAGSWGSGN
+694 KYKTTAGSWSTGN

-746 IHSDGTVAT
+746 IHSDGTVKT

-773 EDKTTVVTEN
+773 EDATTVVTEN

-809 LLTKIENAQ
+809 VLTNIKTSQ

-829 GEELYVYG
+829 GDELYVYG
-837 TYLDNNYSFDGT
+837 TYLDNKYSFDGT
-849 KFSFDKGAKVIT
+849 KFSFDKKGAEVIT

-874 FKNYNGTTKELVNAV
+874 FKNYQGTKELVSAV

-947 VAEDNTAEFTA
+947 VADDNTAEFTA
-958 ELNNKVVVEFVSES
+958 ELNNKVVVEFVSDS
-972 APVAKVYN
+972 APVATVHE
-980 VSFNKDNNKKIVNGY
+980 VVFN
-995 ENNWTNVSDDITYN
+995 
-1009 VENCNNNGT
+1009 
-1018 AEGQI
+1018 
-1023 GKTEWNYIRIGSK
+1023 SK
-1036 NNPSVGSIAT
+1036 NNEKCDQYTEKWINTTDGIKYVIENGSNFNNAWNTVKFGRKKDPSVGKIYTQSPFANPIASST
-1046 ATPFVEAIAESA
+1046 
-1058 ITIDK
+1058 ITIDSINVAK
-1063 VNVTYINSIKLLV
+1063 VNSIKFYV
-1076 STSKDFTT
+1076 STSADFSNAEVHDLAIKQGVIETT
-1084 DTTTSY
+1084 
-1090 DVKVAKGEQITKIT
+1090 VT

-1109 AYYKYVIDCKQTN
+1109 AYYKYEIDCQPSGK
-1122 KKIGNGPIQI
+1122 NGFVSI
-1132 SKITFTTV
+1132 SKVTFT
-1140 AE
+1140 EKI

>member
-1 MKYMLRLNWRENKF
+1 
-15 QTMKKKNHLIALSVL
+15 MKKKIHLIALSVL
-30 IASLVGCNG
+30 IASLVGCG
-39 GTDSSTT
+39 GNNSSTT
-46 QPGSN
+46 QPGSSN
-51 NPTTPTAPSTQQPEK
+51 SATPTAPSTQQPEK
-66 KTGTVTIGAVEHGSV
+66 KTGTVTIEAVEHGSV

-118 NDSNQVVVKMVEGGL
+118 NASNQVVVKMVEGGL

-155 ISADKSTAKIGENVT
+155 VSADKSTAKIGENVT

-184 KVNGADVA
+184 KVNDADVA

-214 ELGSGTVTIGTI
+214 ELGSGTVTIGTM

-246 KITSET
+246 KITSDT
-252 GYDVSF
+252 GYEVNF
-258 FKVNGSDVDYE
+258 FKVNGTSVEYE
-269 TKEDSTTGKTY
+269 VKEDSTTGKTY
-280 GEAKVKMVSGGLTVT
+280 WEAKAKMVSGGLTVT
-295 AEFKLGVYPIEWDT
+295 AEFKLAVYAIEWDA

-318 GGKTQ
+318 GGKTT
-323 ATYGDEV
+323 AIYGEEV
-330 KFIFTPETGYEIKY
+330 KFIFTPETGYKINY
-344 LAINEEQVQA
+344 LTINGEQAQWA
-354 IDNTYTT
+354 SDNTYTT
-361 IMGEYGLFVNVQFG
+361 AMGEYGLYVTVMFG

-390 IEHKNKVD
+390 IEHKNKAD
-398 DSQDYLY
+398 DFQDYLY

-411 TVTPNEGFMIET
+411 TVTPNEGYLIET
-423 ITVDGKAI
+423 ITVNGEAI

-445 LVEKD
+445 LVDKD

-468 SVINEIKN
+468 SVIDEIKN
-476 AQDIKVKLAGD
+476 AQDIKVKLAGN
-487 VTLGVTLPLAKG
+487 VTLGAALPLAKG

-508 TITSTLNGMLRDAN
+508 TITSTLNGMLIDAN
-522 IDTETLKNK
+522 TDTATFGNK
-531 SVTLKNGN
+531 SVTLKNGS
-539 IVSNYDK
+539 IVSNSDK
-546 GTVNVIDSSYLAA
+546 GTVNVINSSDLAA
-559 LTLDGVTVSNSS
+559 LTLDGVTVSNNT
-571 ISKVN
+571 ISTEK

-612 NLDGENKTITID
+612 NLDGENKTITIE

-635 DNTAFLGNTE
+635 DNAAFIGNTE
-645 GIKVVVKNSTFT
+645 GINVVVKNSTFT

-679 TGKWLDAEANVTTNT
+679 TGKWLDASEANVTTNT
-694 KYKTTAGSWGSGN
+694 KYKTTAGSWATGN

-739 AKGDKMS
+739 TKGDKMS
-746 IHSDGTVAT
+746 IHSDGTVKT

-773 EDKTTVVTEN
+773 EDATTVVTEN

-809 LLTKIENAQ
+809 VLTEIKTPQ

-829 GEELYVYG
+829 GEELYVFG
-837 TYLDNNYSFDGT
+837 TYLNNNYSFDGT

-874 FKNYNGTTKELVNAV
+874 FKNHYGTKELVSAV

-947 VAEDNTAEFTA
+947 VADDNTAEFTA

-972 APVAKVYN
+972 APVAKVYI
-980 VSFNKDNNKKIVNGY
+980 VSFVKANCQGSTDYYQNKAWKNTTDGLTYSIVNCANDNKKWDFIK
-995 ENNWTNVSDDITYN
+995 
-1009 VENCNNNGT
+1009 
-1018 AEGQI
+1018 A
-1023 GKTEWNYIRIGSK
+1023 GSK
-1036 NNPSVGSIAT
+1036 TKDSIGT
-1046 ATPFVEAIAESA
+1046 ITTDKPFAEAIAES
-1058 ITIDK
+1058 TIKIDA
-1063 VNVTYINSIKLLV
+1063 VTPASINSIKLLV
-1076 STSKDFTT
+1076 STSADFTT
-1084 DTTTSY
+1084 ETTTSY
-1090 DVKVAKGEQITKIT
+1090 DVKVASGEQTTKIT
-1104 TPVAN
+1104 TPVKN
-1109 AYYKYVIDCKQTN
+1109 AYYRYVIDCK
-1122 KKIGNGPIQI
+1122 KASKNGSIQI

-1140 AE
+1140 VE

>member
-1 MKYMLRLNWRENKF
+1 
-15 QTMKKKNHLIALSVL
+15 MKKKNHLIALSVL

-184 KVNGADVA
+184 KVNDADVA

-214 ELGSGTVTIGTI
+214 ELGSGTVTIGTF
-226 EHGAVTA
+226 EHGTITA

-246 KITSET
+246 KITSDT

-258 FKVNGSDVDYE
+258 FKVNGSAVDYV

-295 AEFKLGVYPIEWDT
+295 AEFKLGVYSIEWDA

-330 KFIFTPETGYEIKY
+330 KFIFTPDTGYEIKY
-344 LAINEEQVQA
+344 LTINEEQVQWA
-354 IDNTYTT
+354 SDNTYTT
-361 IMGEYGLFVNVQFG
+361 IMGEYGLFVTVQFG

-487 VTLGVTLPLAKG
+487 VTLGVALPLAKG

-508 TITSTLNGMLRDAN
+508 TITSTLNGMLSVAKTDAG
-522 IDTETLKNK
+522 NK
-531 SVTLKNGN
+531 SVTLKNGK

-559 LTLDGVTVSNSS
+559 FTLDGVTVSNSS
-571 ISKVN
+571 ISTDN

-694 KYKTTAGSWGSGN
+694 KYKTTAGSWRSGN

-721 SAYNTPV
+721 DAYNTPV

-739 AKGDKMS
+739 VKGDKMS

-783 NVVKKTLKE
+783 NVVKSNIAEVVAKSAK
-792 LNEMTTDD
+792 DD
-800 DANLYVTTG
+800 TKLYYVTGVVKDIYDEAHGNIHLLDKTTG
-809 LLTKIENAQ
+809 QSMI
-818 YGNLYLTDKAT
+818 
-829 GEELYVYG
+829 VYG
-837 TYLDNNYSFDGT
+837 TYLTNEYSFDGT
-849 KFSFDKGAKVIT
+849 KFSFQQSDSTPIT
-861 SDYLG
+861 KEYIG

-874 FKNYNGTTKELVNAV
+874 LGLYGGAGQIANGFVLDAKADKYNDDLTV
-889 VIDSSAEKVAA
+889 S
-900 KVVTEYDAEKGT
+900 YDNNKGT
-912 VTVEEGKLGD
+912 VVLSKENPQLGD
-922 KLKVTATPKEG
+922 EVTITATPKEG
-933 YKVSSIKVNDQALT
+933 YRLSKVTLKTIDDVESDITSTLK
-947 VAEDNTAEFTA
+947 FTA
-958 ELNNKVVVEFVSES
+958 GLKDTITVEFVSDS
-972 APVAKVYN
+972 APVATVHE
-980 VSFNKDNNKKIVNGY
+980 VVFN
-995 ENNWTNVSDDITYN
+995 
-1009 VENCNNNGT
+1009 
-1018 AEGQI
+1018 
-1023 GKTEWNYIRIGSK
+1023 SK
-1036 NNPSVGSIAT
+1036 NNSKGNSSYTDSWTNTTDGVTYNISNANNNNNDWSYIKTGKNCTITTAAPFANAISSTTISID
-1046 ATPFVEAIAESA
+1046 A
-1058 ITIDK
+1058 ITVK
-1063 VNVTYINSIKLLV
+1063 NVTSIKLYV
-1076 STSKDFTT
+1076 STDSTFTKDVQTFEIEKKKGDIQTT
-1084 DTTTSY
+1084 
-1090 DVKVAKGEQITKIT
+1090 ITNPI
-1104 TPVAN
+1104 AN
-1109 AYYKYVIDCKQTN
+1109 AYYKYELKSTSTKSITITKL
-1122 KKIGNGPIQI
+1122 
-1132 SKITFTTV
+1132 TFTEAV
-1140 AE
+1140 E

>member
-1 MKYMLRLNWRENKF
+1 
-15 QTMKKKNHLIALSVL
+15 MKKKNHLIALSVL

-39 GTDSSTT
+39 GNDSSTT

-51 NPTTPTAPSTQQPEK
+51 NPTTPTVPSTQQPEK

-184 KVNGADVA
+184 KVNDADVA
-192 LDGNNQAVVVMVA
+192 LDGNNKAVVVMVA

-246 KITSET
+246 KITSDT
-252 GYDVSF
+252 GYDVSS
-258 FKVNGSDVDYE
+258 FKVNGSDVDYV

-280 GEAKVKMVSGGLTVT
+280 WEAKVKMVSGGLTVT
-295 AEFKLGVYPIEWDT
+295 AEFKLAVYSIEWDA

-318 GGKTQ
+318 GGKTS
-323 ATYGDEV
+323 ATYGEDV

-344 LAINEEQVQA
+344 LTINEEQVQWA
-354 IDNTYTT
+354 NDNTYTT
-361 IMGEYGLFVNVQFG
+361 TMGEYGLFVTVQFG

-390 IEHKNKVD
+390 IEHKNKAD

-522 IDTETLKNK
+522 TDIATFGNK
-531 SVTLKNGN
+531 SVTLKNGS

-559 LTLDGVTVSNSS
+559 FTLDGVTVSNSS
-571 ISKVN
+571 ISTVN

-635 DNTAFLGNTE
+635 DNTGFLGNTE

-679 TGKWLDAEANVTTNT
+679 TGKWLNASEANVTTNT
-694 KYKTTAGSWGSGN
+694 KYKTTAGSWKAGN

-721 SAYNTPV
+721 TAYNTPV

-809 LLTKIENAQ
+809 VLTKIENAQ

-829 GEELYVYG
+829 GEELYVYR

-849 KFSFDKGAKVIT
+849 EFLFDKGAKVIT

-874 FKNYNGTTKELVNAV
+874 FKNYNGTKELVNAV

-912 VTVEEGKLGD
+912 VTVEEGKVGD
-922 KLKVTATPKEG
+922 KLTVTATPKEG

-972 APVAKVYN
+972 APVAKVYT
-980 VSFNKDNNKKIVNGY
+980 VSFVKDNNEAVNDYVSTWKNTSDNLKFTIANG
-995 ENNWTNVSDDITYN
+995 NNFK
-1009 VENCNNNGT
+1009 GT
-1018 AEGQI
+1018 
-1023 GKTEWNYIRIGSK
+1023 WDYVRFGSK
-1036 NNPSVGSIAT
+1036 KGDSKGTITTDS
-1046 ATPFVEAIAESA
+1046 PFAEAIAES
-1058 ITIDK
+1058 TIKIDT
-1063 VNVTYINSIKLLV
+1063 VTPTSINSIKLLV
-1076 STSKDFTT
+1076 STSADFTT

-1090 DVKVAKGEQITKIT
+1090 DVNVAKEEQTTKIK

-1109 AYYKYVIDCKQTN
+1109 AYYRYVIDCK
-1122 KKIGNGPIQI
+1122 KGKNGVIQI

>member
-1 MKYMLRLNWRENKF
+1 
-15 QTMKKKNHLIALSVL
+15 MKKKNHLIALSVL

-184 KVNGADVA
+184 KVNDADVA
-192 LDGNNQAVVVMVA
+192 LDGNNKAVVVMVA

-214 ELGSGTVTIGTI
+214 ELGSGTVTIGTF
-226 EHGAVTA
+226 EHGSVTA

-246 KITSET
+246 KITSDT

-258 FKVNGSDVDYE
+258 FKVNGSAVDYE

-280 GEAKVKMVSGGLTVT
+280 WEAKVKMVSGGLTVT
-295 AEFKLGVYPIEWDT
+295 AEFKLGVYSIDWDA
-309 PTHGTIAVE
+309 PSHGTIAVE

-323 ATYGDEV
+323 ATYGEDV
-330 KFIFTPETGYEIKY
+330 KFIFTPETGYEIKS
-344 LAINEEQVQA
+344 LTINEEQVQWA
-354 IDNTYTT
+354 NDNTYTT
-361 IMGEYGLFVNVQFG
+361 TMGEYGLFVNVQFG

-398 DSQDYLY
+398 DSQNYFY

-508 TITSTLNGMLRDAN
+508 TITSTLNGMLRDAST
-522 IDTETLKNK
+522 DTATFGNK
-531 SVTLKNGN
+531 SVTLKNGS

-559 LTLDGVTVSNSS
+559 FTLDGVTVSNSS
-571 ISKVN
+571 ISTVN

-694 KYKTTAGSWGSGN
+694 KYKTTAGSWKSGN

-800 DANLYVTTG
+800 DANLYVTAG
-809 LLTKIENAQ
+809 VLTEIKNAQ
-818 YGNLYLTDKAT
+818 FGNLYLTDKAT
-829 GEELYVYG
+829 GEELYVFG

-849 KFSFDKGAKVIT
+849 NFSFDKGGAKVIT

-866 KEITVAGT
+866 KEIIVAGT
-874 FKNYNGTTKELVNAV
+874 FKNYKGTKELVNAV

-922 KLKVTATPKEG
+922 KLTVTATPKEG
-933 YKVSSIKVNDQALT
+933 YKVSSVKVNDQALT

-972 APVAKVYN
+972 APVAKVYT
-980 VSFNKDNNKKIVNGY
+980 VSFVKANCESSTDYVSNKAWTNTTDGLTYSIVNCANNNKGWDFIK
-995 ENNWTNVSDDITYN
+995 
-1009 VENCNNNGT
+1009 
-1018 AEGQI
+1018 A
-1023 GKTEWNYIRIGSK
+1023 GSSK
-1036 NNPSVGSIAT
+1036 KDSIAT
-1046 ATPFVEAIAESA
+1046 ITTDSPFAEAIAESA
-1058 ITIDK
+1058 ITIDS
-1063 VNVTYINSIKLLV
+1063 VNDAYINSITLLV
-1076 STSKDFTT
+1076 SSSADFKTNT
-1084 DTTTSY
+1084 ASY
-1090 DVKVAKGEQITKIT
+1090 DVKVAKGEQTTKIT

-1109 AYYKYVIDCKQTN
+1109 AYYKYVIDCKQS
-1122 KKIGNGPIQI
+1122 KKNGPIAI

-1140 AE
+1140 AK

>member
-1 MKYMLRLNWRENKF
+1 M
-15 QTMKKKNHLIALSVL
+15 

-39 GTDSSTT
+39 GNDSSTT

-184 KVNGADVA
+184 KVNDADVA
-192 LDGNNQAVVVMVA
+192 LDGNNKAVVVMVA
-205 GGLNVTASF
+205 GVLNVTASF
-214 ELGSGTVTIGTI
+214 ELGSGTVTIGTF
-226 EHGAVTA
+226 EHGSVTA

-246 KITSET
+246 KITSDT
-252 GYDVSF
+252 GYDVSS
-258 FKVNGSDVDYE
+258 FKLNGSDVDYV

-280 GEAKVKMVSGGLTVT
+280 WEAKVKMVSGGLTVT
-295 AEFKLGVYPIEWDT
+295 AEFKLAVYSIEWDA

-318 GGKTQ
+318 GDKTS
-323 ATYGDEV
+323 ATYGEEV
-330 KFIFTPETGYEIKY
+330 KFVFTPETGYEIKY
-344 LAINEEQVQA
+344 LTINEEQVQA
-354 IDNTYTT
+354 SDNTYTT
-361 IMGEYGLFVNVQFG
+361 TMGEYGLFVTVQFG

-390 IEHKNKVD
+390 IEHKNKLD

-411 TVTPNEGFMIET
+411 TVTPNEGYMIET
-423 ITVDGKAI
+423 IKVDGKAI

-522 IDTETLKNK
+522 TDTKTFGNK
-531 SVTLKNGN
+531 SVTLKNGS
-539 IVSNYDK
+539 IISNYDK

-559 LTLDGVTVSNSS
+559 FTLDGVTVSNSS
-571 ISKVN
+571 ISKDN

-679 TGKWLDAEANVTTNT
+679 TGKWLNASEANVTTNT
-694 KYKTTAGSWGSGN
+694 KYKTTAGSWKAGN

-809 LLTKIENAQ
+809 VLTEIKNAQ
-818 YGNLYLTDKAT
+818 FGNLYLTDKAT
-829 GEELYVYG
+829 GEELYVHG

-849 KFSFDKGAKVIT
+849 QFSFDKGAKVIT

-866 KEITVAGT
+866 KEITIAGT
-874 FKNYNGTTKELVNAV
+874 FQNYQGTTKELVNAV

-922 KLKVTATPKEG
+922 KLTVTATPKEG

-947 VAEDNTAEFTA
+947 VADDNTAEFTA

-972 APVAKVYN
+972 APVAKVYT
-980 VSFNKDNNKKIVNGY
+980 VSFVKDNNEAVNDYVSTWKNTSDNLKFTIANG
-995 ENNWTNVSDDITYN
+995 NNFK
-1009 VENCNNNGT
+1009 GT
-1018 AEGQI
+1018 
-1023 GKTEWNYIRIGSK
+1023 WDYVRFGSK
-1036 NNPSVGSIAT
+1036 KGDSKGTITTDS
-1046 ATPFVEAIAESA
+1046 PFAEAIAES
-1058 ITIDK
+1058 TIKIDT
-1063 VNVTYINSIKLLV
+1063 VTPTSINSIKLLV
-1076 STSKDFTT
+1076 STSADFTT

-1090 DVKVAKGEQITKIT
+1090 DVNVAKGEQTTKIK

-1109 AYYKYVIDCKQTN
+1109 AYYRYVIDCK
-1122 KKIGNGPIQI
+1122 NGVIQI

>member
-1 MKYMLRLNWRENKF
+1 
-15 QTMKKKNHLIALSVL
+15 MKKKNHLIALSVL

-184 KVNGADVA
+184 KVNDADVA

-214 ELGSGTVTIGTI
+214 ELGSGTVTIGTF
-226 EHGAVTA
+226 EHGTITA

-246 KITSET
+246 KITSDT

-258 FKVNGSDVDYE
+258 FKVNGSAVDYV

-295 AEFKLGVYPIEWDT
+295 AEFKLGVYSIEWDA

-330 KFIFTPETGYEIKY
+330 KFIFTPDTGYEIKY
-344 LAINEEQVQA
+344 LTINEEQVQWA
-354 IDNTYTT
+354 SDNTYTT
-361 IMGEYGLFVNVQFG
+361 IMGEYGLFVTVQFG

-487 VTLGVTLPLAKG
+487 VTLGVALPLAKG

-508 TITSTLNGMLRDAN
+508 TITSTLNGMLSVAKTDAG
-522 IDTETLKNK
+522 NK
-531 SVTLKNGN
+531 SVTLKNGK

-559 LTLDGVTVSNSS
+559 FTLDGVTVSNSS
-571 ISKVN
+571 ISTDN

-671 ISGSTFVS
+671 ISESTFVS
-679 TGKWLDAEANVTTNT
+679 TGKWLDAESNVTTNT
-694 KYKTTAGSWGSGN
+694 KYKTTAGSWRTGN

-721 SAYNTPV
+721 DAYNTPV

-739 AKGDKMS
+739 VKGDKMS

-874 FKNYNGTTKELVNAV
+874 FKNYNGTKELVNTV

-922 KLKVTATPKEG
+922 KLTVTATPKEG
-933 YKVSSIKVNDQALT
+933 YKVSSIKVNDQTLT
-947 VAEDNTAEFTA
+947 VADDNTAEFTA

-972 APVAKVYN
+972 VPVAKVYT
-980 VSFNKDNNKKIVNGY
+980 VSFVKANNKPVNGY
-995 ENNWTNVSDDITYN
+995 NFTWKNTSDNLKFTIANGNNFDGAWDYVRFGTKKGDSTGTIT
-1009 VENCNNNGT
+1009 T
-1018 AEGQI
+1018 D
-1023 GKTEWNYIRIGSK
+1023 S
-1036 NNPSVGSIAT
+1036 
-1046 ATPFVEAIAESA
+1046 PFAEAIAESA

-1063 VNVTYINSIKLLV
+1063 VTIASIDSIKLFV
-1076 STSKDFTT
+1076 STSADFKTN
-1084 DTTTSY
+1084 TTSY
-1090 DVKVAKGEQITKIT
+1090 NVNVAEGKQITKIT

-1109 AYYKYVIDCKQTN
+1109 AYYKYEIKCK
-1122 KKIGNGPIQI
+1122 KASKNGIIQI

-1140 AE
+1140 AK

>member
-1 MKYMLRLNWRENKF
+1 
-15 QTMKKKNHLIALSVL
+15 MKKKNHLIALSVL
-30 IASLVGCNG
+30 IASLVGCG
-39 GTDSSTT
+39 GNNSSTT

-51 NPTTPTAPSTQQPEK
+51 NSTTPTAPSTQQPEK

-81 TADKMTAE
+81 NADKMTAE

-184 KVNGADVA
+184 KVNDADVA

-214 ELGSGTVTIGTI
+214 ELGSGTVTIGTM

-246 KITSET
+246 KITSDT
-252 GYDVSF
+252 GYDVNF
-258 FKVNGSDVDYE
+258 FKVNGSDVRYE
-269 TKEDSTTGKTY
+269 AKEDPTTGKTY

-295 AEFKLGVYPIEWDT
+295 AEFKLAVYTIEWDT
-309 PTHGTIAVE
+309 PAHGTIAVE
-318 GGKTQ
+318 GDKKS
-323 ATYGDEV
+323 ATYGEEV

-344 LAINEEQVQA
+344 LTINEEQVQWA
-354 IDNTYTT
+354 SDNTYTT
-361 IMGEYGLFVNVQFG
+361 TMGEYGLFVTVQFG

-398 DSQDYLY
+398 DTQDYLY

-411 TVTPNEGFMIET
+411 TVTPNEGYMIET

-522 IDTETLKNK
+522 TDTTTFGTK
-531 SVTLKNGN
+531 SVTLKNGS
-539 IVSNYDK
+539 IISNYDK

-559 LTLDGVTVSNSS
+559 LTLDGVIVSNNT
-571 ISKVN
+571 ISTDN

-635 DNTAFLGNTE
+635 DNTGFLGNTE

-679 TGKWLDAEANVTTNT
+679 TGKWLDASEANATTNT
-694 KYKTTAGSWGSGN
+694 KYKTTAGSWKTGN

-721 SAYNTPV
+721 TAYNTPV

-768 GYDHD
+768 GYDQD
-773 EDKTTVVTEN
+773 EDKTTAVTEN

-809 LLTKIENAQ
+809 VLTEIKNTQ
-818 YGNLYLTDKAT
+818 FGNLYLTDKAT
-829 GEELYVYG
+829 GEELYVFG

-874 FKNYNGTTKELVNAV
+874 FKNFKGTKELVNAV
-889 VIDSSAEKVAA
+889 VIDSSAEKIAA

-922 KLKVTATPKEG
+922 KLTVTATPKEG

-947 VAEDNTAEFTA
+947 VADDNTAEFTA

-980 VSFNKDNNKKIVNGY
+980 VLFNKDNNKDKVGGY
-995 ENNWTNVSDDITYN
+995 ENEWTNVSDGITYN
-1009 VENCNNNGT
+1009 VKNCNNNNNG
-1018 AEGQI
+1018 
-1023 GKTEWNYIRIGSK
+1023 WDFIRIGSK
-1036 NNPSVGSIAT
+1036 KNAYVGSIAT
-1046 ATPFVEAIAESA
+1046 ASPFAEAIAES
-1058 ITIDK
+1058 TIKIDA
-1063 VNVTYINSIKLLV
+1063 VTPTSINSIKLLV
-1076 STSKDFTT
+1076 STSADFTT

-1090 DVKVAKGEQITKIT
+1090 DVNVAEEEQTTKIT

-1109 AYYKYVIDCKQTN
+1109 AYYRYVIDCK
-1122 KKIGNGPIQI
+1122 KASKNGPIQI

-1140 AE
+1140 AK

>member
-1 MKYMLRLNWRENKF
+1 
-15 QTMKKKNHLIALSVL
+15 MKKKNHLIALSVL

-39 GTDSSTT
+39 GNDSSTT

-184 KVNGADVA
+184 KVNDADVA

-246 KITSET
+246 KITSDT
-252 GYDVSF
+252 GYDVSS
-258 FKVNGSDVDYE
+258 FKVNGSDADYV

-280 GEAKVKMVSGGLTVT
+280 WEAKVKMVSGGLTVT
-295 AEFKLGVYPIEWDT
+295 AEFKLAVYSIEWDT

-323 ATYGDEV
+323 ATYGEEV

-344 LAINEEQVQA
+344 LTINEEQVQA
-354 IDNTYTT
+354 SDNTYTT
-361 IMGEYGLFVNVQFG
+361 TMGEYGLFVTVQFG

-390 IEHKNKVD
+390 IEHKNKAD

-508 TITSTLNGMLRDAN
+508 TIISTLNGMLRDAN
-522 IDTETLKNK
+522 TDTATFGNK

-559 LTLDGVTVSNSS
+559 FTLDGVTVSNSS
-571 ISKVN
+571 ISTVN

-679 TGKWLDAEANVTTNT
+679 TGKWLDASEANVTTNT
-694 KYKTTAGSWGSGN
+694 KYKTTAGSWKAGN

-739 AKGDKMS
+739 TKGDKMS

-849 KFSFDKGAKVIT
+849 EFLFDKGAKVIT

-874 FKNYNGTTKELVNAV
+874 FKNYNGTKELVNAV

-912 VTVEEGKLGD
+912 VTVEEGKVGD
-922 KLKVTATPKEG
+922 KLTVTATPKEG

-972 APVAKVYN
+972 APVVKVYT
-980 VSFNKDNNKKIVNGY
+980 VSFVKDNNEAVNDYVSTWKNTSDNLKFTIANGNNFDGAWDYVRFGKKGDS
-995 ENNWTNVSDDITYN
+995 TGTIT
-1009 VENCNNNGT
+1009 T
-1018 AEGQI
+1018 D
-1023 GKTEWNYIRIGSK
+1023 S
-1036 NNPSVGSIAT
+1036 
-1046 ATPFVEAIAESA
+1046 PFAEAIAESA

-1063 VNVTYINSIKLLV
+1063 VTIASIDSIKLLV
-1076 STSKDFTT
+1076 STSADFKTN
-1084 DTTTSY
+1084 TTSY
-1090 DVKVAKGEQITKIT
+1090 NVNVAEGEQTTKIT

-1109 AYYKYVIDCKQTN
+1109 AYYKYEINCK
-1122 KKIGNGPIQI
+1122 KASKNGPIQI

>member
-1 MKYMLRLNWRENKF
+1 
-15 QTMKKKNHLIALSVL
+15 MKKKNHLIALSVL

-39 GTDSSTT
+39 GNDSSTT

-133 TVSAEFEINSAA
+133 TVSAEFEINRAA

-184 KVNGADVA
+184 KVNDADVT

-214 ELGSGTVTIGTI
+214 ELGSGTVTIGTM

-252 GYDVSF
+252 GYEVNF
-258 FKVNGSDVDYE
+258 FKVNGSDVRYE
-269 TKEDSTTGKTY
+269 TKEDPTTGKTY

-295 AEFKLGVYPIEWDT
+295 AEFKLAVYTIEWDT

-318 GGKTQ
+318 GDKKS
-323 ATYGDEV
+323 ATYGEEV

-344 LAINEEQVQA
+344 LTINEEQVQWA
-354 IDNTYTT
+354 NDNTYTT
-361 IMGEYGLFVNVQFG
+361 IMGEYGLFVTVQFG

-390 IEHKNKVD
+390 IEHKNKAD
-398 DSQDYLY
+398 DTQDYLY

-423 ITVDGKAI
+423 IIVDGKAI
-431 EVPEDKKGG
+431 QVPEDKKGG

-468 SVINEIKN
+468 SVINEIEN

-499 TTEYDLDGH
+499 TTEYDLGGH

-522 IDTETLKNK
+522 TDTATFGNK
-531 SVTLKNGN
+531 SVTLKNGK
-539 IVSNYDK
+539 IISNYDK

-559 LTLDGVTVSNSS
+559 FTLDGVTVSNSS
-571 ISKVN
+571 ISTVN

-635 DNTAFLGNTE
+635 DNTGFLGNTE

-679 TGKWLDAEANVTTNT
+679 TGKWLDASEANATTNT
-694 KYKTTAGSWGSGN
+694 KYKTTAGSWKTGN

-739 AKGDKMS
+739 VKGDKMS

-773 EDKTTVVTEN
+773 EDETTVVTEN

-809 LLTKIENAQ
+809 VLTKIKNAQ
-818 YGNLYLTDKAT
+818 FGNLYLTDKAT
-829 GEELYVYG
+829 GEELYVFG

-874 FKNYNGTTKELVNAV
+874 FKNYNGTKELVNTV

-912 VTVEEGKLGD
+912 VTVEEGKVGD
-922 KLKVTATPKEG
+922 KLTVTATPKEG

-947 VAEDNTAEFTA
+947 VADDNTAEFTA
-958 ELNNKVVVEFVSES
+958 ELNNKVVVEFVSDS
-972 APVAKVYN
+972 APVAKVYT
-980 VSFNKDNNKKIVNGY
+980 VSFVKANNEAVNGY
-995 ENNWTNVSDDITYN
+995 NFTWKNKSDNLKFTIANGNNYQ
-1009 VENCNNNGT
+1009 GT
-1018 AEGQI
+1018 WDYV
-1023 GKTEWNYIRIGSK
+1023 KFGSK
-1036 NNPSVGSIAT
+1036 KVASKGTITTDS
-1046 ATPFVEAIAESA
+1046 PFAEAIAESA

-1063 VNVTYINSIKLLV
+1063 VNDASINSIKLLV
-1076 STSKDFTT
+1076 STSANFTT

-1090 DVKVAKGEQITKIT
+1090 DVNVAKGEQTTKIK

-1109 AYYKYVIDCKQTN
+1109 AYYRYVIDCK
-1122 KKIGNGPIQI
+1122 KASNGSIQI

>member
-1 MKYMLRLNWRENKF
+1 
-15 QTMKKKNHLIALSVL
+15 MKKKNHLIALSVL

-39 GTDSSTT
+39 GNDSSTT

-145 VTITQADHGS
+145 VTITRADHGS

-184 KVNGADVA
+184 KVNDADVA

-246 KITSET
+246 KITSDT
-252 GYDVSF
+252 GYDVSS
-258 FKVNGSDVDYE
+258 FKVNGSDADYV

-280 GEAKVKMVSGGLTVT
+280 WEAKVKMVSGGLTVT
-295 AEFKLGVYPIEWDT
+295 AEFKLAVYSIEWDT

-318 GGKTQ
+318 GGKTS

-344 LAINEEQVQA
+344 LTINEEPVQWA
-354 IDNTYTT
+354 SDNTFTT
-361 IMGEYGLFVNVQFG
+361 TMGEYGLFVTVQFG

-398 DSQDYLY
+398 DSQDYKY

-445 LVEKD
+445 SVEKD

-458 DVHTISEFTD
+458 DAHTISEFTD

-499 TTEYDLDGH
+499 TTEYGLDGH

-522 IDTETLKNK
+522 TDTKTLGNK
-531 SVTLKNGN
+531 SVTLKNGS

-559 LTLDGVTVSNSS
+559 FTLDGVTVSNSS
-571 ISKVN
+571 ISTVN

-635 DNTAFLGNTE
+635 DNTGFLGNTE

-679 TGKWLDAEANVTTNT
+679 TGKWLDASEANVTTNT
-694 KYKTTAGSWGSGN
+694 KYKTTAGSWKAGN
-707 EVVSGGLILGDERT
+707 EVVSGGLILGDETT

-783 NVVKKTLKE
+783 NVVKKTFKW

-809 LLTKIENAQ
+809 VLTKIENAQ

-849 KFSFDKGAKVIT
+849 EFLFDKGAKVIT

-866 KEITVAGT
+866 KEITIAGT
-874 FKNYNGTTKELVNAV
+874 FKNYNGTKKLVNAV

-912 VTVEEGKLGD
+912 VTVEEGKVGD
-922 KLKVTATPKEG
+922 KLTVTATPKEG

-947 VAEDNTAEFTA
+947 VADDNTAEFTA
-958 ELNNKVVVEFVSES
+958 ELNNKVVVEFVSDS
-972 APVAKVYN
+972 APVAKVYT
-980 VSFNKDNNKKIVNGY
+980 VSFVKDNCESSTDYVSNKAWKNTTDGLTYSIVN
-995 ENNWTNVSDDITYN
+995 
-1009 VENCNNNGT
+1009 CANNNKGWDFIK
-1018 AEGQI
+1018 A
-1023 GKTEWNYIRIGSK
+1023 GSK
-1036 NNPSVGSIAT
+1036 KKDSIAT
-1046 ATPFVEAIAESA
+1046 ITTDSPFTEAIAESA
-1058 ITIDK
+1058 ITIDS
-1063 VNVTYINSIKLLV
+1063 VNNKFINSIKLLV
-1076 STSKDFTT
+1076 STSKDFTP
-1084 DTTTSY
+1084 DTTSSY
-1090 DVKVAKGEQITKIT
+1090 DVNVAKDKQTTKIK

-1109 AYYKYVIDCKQTN
+1109 AYYRYVIDCK
-1122 KKIGNGPIQI
+1122 KASSNGPIAI
-1132 SKITFTTV
+1132 SKIIFTTV

>member
-39 GTDSSTT
+39 GNDSSTT

-118 NDSNQVVVKMVEGGL
+118 NDSNQVVVKMVEDGL

-184 KVNGADVA
+184 KVNDADVA

-246 KITSET
+246 KITSDT
-252 GYDVSF
+252 GYDVSS
-258 FKVNGSDVDYE
+258 FKVNGSDADYV

-280 GEAKVKMVSGGLTVT
+280 WEAKVKMVSGGLNVT
-295 AEFKLGVYPIEWDT
+295 AEFKLGVYSIEWDT

-344 LAINEEQVQA
+344 LTINEEPVQWA
-354 IDNTYTT
+354 SDNTFTT
-361 IMGEYGLFVNVQFG
+361 TMGEYGLFVTVQFG

-398 DSQDYLY
+398 DSQDYKY

-411 TVTPNEGFMIET
+411 TVTPNEGYMIET

-445 LVEKD
+445 SVEKD

-522 IDTETLKNK
+522 TDTTTLGNK
-531 SVTLKNGN
+531 SVTLKNGS

-559 LTLDGVTVSNSS
+559 FTLDGVTVSNSS
-571 ISKVN
+571 ISTVN

-645 GIKVVVKNSTFT
+645 GIKVVVKDSTFT

-679 TGKWLDAEANVTTNT
+679 TGKWLDASEANVTTNT
-694 KYKTTAGSWGSGN
+694 KYKTTAGSWKAGN

-721 SAYNTPV
+721 TAYNTPV

-739 AKGDKMS
+739 TKGDKMS

-783 NVVKKTLKE
+783 NVVKKTFKE

-809 LLTKIENAQ
+809 VLTKIENAQ
-818 YGNLYLTDKAT
+818 FGNLYLTDKAT

-849 KFSFDKGAKVIT
+849 EFLFDKGAKVIT

-866 KEITVAGT
+866 KEITIAGT
-874 FKNYNGTTKELVNAV
+874 FKNYNGTKELVNAV

-912 VTVEEGKLGD
+912 VTVEEGKVGD
-922 KLKVTATPKEG
+922 KLTVTATPKEG

-972 APVAKVYN
+972 APVAKVYT
-980 VSFNKDNNKKIVNGY
+980 VSFVKDNCESSTDYVSNKAWKNTTDGLTYSIVN
-995 ENNWTNVSDDITYN
+995 
-1009 VENCNNNGT
+1009 CANNNKGWDFIK
-1018 AEGQI
+1018 A
-1023 GKTEWNYIRIGSK
+1023 GSK
-1036 NNPSVGSIAT
+1036 KKDSIAT
-1046 ATPFVEAIAESA
+1046 ITTDSPFTEAIAESA
-1058 ITIDK
+1058 ITIDS
-1063 VNVTYINSIKLLV
+1063 VNNKFINSIKLLV
-1076 STSKDFTT
+1076 STSADFTT

-1090 DVKVAKGEQITKIT
+1090 DVNVAKGEQTTKIK

-1109 AYYKYVIDCKQTN
+1109 AYYRYVIDCK
-1122 KKIGNGPIQI
+1122 KASSNGPIAI

>member
-1 MKYMLRLNWRENKF
+1 
-15 QTMKKKNHLIALSVL
+15 MKKKNHLIALSVL

-39 GTDSSTT
+39 GNDSSTT

-155 ISADKSTAKIGENVT
+155 ISADKSTAKIGEEVT

-184 KVNGADVA
+184 KVNDADVA

-246 KITSET
+246 KITSDT
-252 GYDVSF
+252 GYDVSS
-258 FKVNGSDVDYE
+258 FKVNGSDVDYV

-280 GEAKVKMVSGGLTVT
+280 WEAKVKMVSGGLTVT
-295 AEFKLGVYPIEWDT
+295 AEFKLAVYSIEWDT

-323 ATYGDEV
+323 ATYGEEV

-344 LAINEEQVQA
+344 LTINEEQVQA
-354 IDNTYTT
+354 SDNTYTT
-361 IMGEYGLFVNVQFG
+361 TMGEYGLFVTVQFG

-398 DSQDYLY
+398 DSQDYKY

-522 IDTETLKNK
+522 TDTKTFGNK
-531 SVTLKNGN
+531 SVTLKNGS

-559 LTLDGVTVSNSS
+559 FTLDGVTVSNSS
-571 ISKVN
+571 ISTVN

-635 DNTAFLGNTE
+635 DNTGFLGNTE

-679 TGKWLDAEANVTTNT
+679 TGKWLNASEANVTTNT
-694 KYKTTAGSWGSGN
+694 KYKTTAGSWKAGN
-707 EVVSGGLILGDERT
+707 EVVSGGLILGDETT

-739 AKGDKMS
+739 TKGDKMS

-809 LLTKIENAQ
+809 VLTEIKNAQ

-829 GEELYVYG
+829 GEELYVHG

-922 KLKVTATPKEG
+922 KLTVTATPKEG
-933 YKVSSIKVNDQALT
+933 YKVSSIKANDQALT

-972 APVAKVYN
+972 APVVKVYT
-980 VSFNKDNNKKIVNGY
+980 VSFVKDNCGKGSTDYYQNKVWKNTTDGLTYSIVN
-995 ENNWTNVSDDITYN
+995 
-1009 VENCNNNGT
+1009 CANNGS
-1018 AEGQI
+1018 
-1023 GKTEWNYIRIGSK
+1023 KDWDYIK
-1036 NNPSVGSIAT
+1036 VGSNRQDSIGT
-1046 ATPFVEAIAESA
+1046 ITTDKPFDEDIAESTIA
-1058 ITIDK
+1058 IDSVI
-1063 VNVTYINSIKLLV
+1063 NEYINSIKLLV
-1076 STSKDFTT
+1076 STSADFTT

-1090 DVKVAKGEQITKIT
+1090 DVNVAKGEQTTKIK

-1109 AYYKYVIDCKQTN
+1109 AYYRYVIDCK
-1122 KKIGNGPIQI
+1122 KAKRNGPISI

-1140 AE
+1140 AK

>member
-1 MKYMLRLNWRENKF
+1 
-15 QTMKKKNHLIALSVL
+15 MKKKNHLIALSVL

-39 GTDSSTT
+39 GNDSSTT

-51 NPTTPTAPSTQQPEK
+51 NPTTPTAPSTEQPEK

-184 KVNGADVA
+184 KVNDADVA

-214 ELGSGTVTIGTI
+214 ELGSGTVTIGAV
-226 EHGAVTA
+226 EHGAITA

-246 KITSET
+246 KITSDT
-252 GYDVSF
+252 GYDVSS
-258 FKVNGSDVDYE
+258 FKVNGSDVDYV

-280 GEAKVKMVSGGLTVT
+280 WEAKVKMVSGGLTVT
-295 AEFKLGVYPIEWDT
+295 AEFKLAVYSIEWDI

-318 GGKTQ
+318 GGKTS

-344 LAINEEQVQA
+344 LTINEEPVQWA
-354 IDNTYTT
+354 SDNTFTT
-361 IMGEYGLFVNVQFG
+361 TMGEYGLFVTVQFG

-390 IEHKNKVD
+390 IEHKNKAD
-398 DSQDYLY
+398 DSQDYKY

-445 LVEKD
+445 SVEKD

-487 VTLGVTLPLAKG
+487 VILGVTLPLAKG

-522 IDTETLKNK
+522 TDTKTFGNK
-531 SVTLKNGN
+531 SVTLKNGS

-559 LTLDGVTVSNSS
+559 FTLDGVTVSNSS
-571 ISKVN
+571 ISTVN

-679 TGKWLDAEANVTTNT
+679 TGKWLDASEANVTTNT
-694 KYKTTAGSWGSGN
+694 KYKTTAGSWKAGN
-707 EVVSGGLILGDERT
+707 EVVSGGLILGDETT

-783 NVVKKTLKE
+783 NVVKKTFKE

-809 LLTKIENAQ
+809 VLTKIENAQ

-849 KFSFDKGAKVIT
+849 EFLFDKGAKVIT

-866 KEITVAGT
+866 KEITIAGT
-874 FKNYNGTTKELVNAV
+874 FKNYNGTKELVNAV

-900 KVVTEYDAEKGT
+900 KVVTEYDTEKGT
-912 VTVEEGKLGD
+912 VTVEERKVGD
-922 KLKVTATPKEG
+922 KLTVTATPKEG

-947 VAEDNTAEFTA
+947 VADDNTAEFTA
-958 ELNNKVVVEFVSES
+958 ELNNKVVVEFVSDS
-972 APVAKVYN
+972 APVAKVYT
-980 VSFNKDNNKKIVNGY
+980 VSFVKDNCESSTDYVSNKAWKNTTDGLTYSIVN
-995 ENNWTNVSDDITYN
+995 
-1009 VENCNNNGT
+1009 CANNNKGWDFIK
-1018 AEGQI
+1018 A
-1023 GKTEWNYIRIGSK
+1023 GSK
-1036 NNPSVGSIAT
+1036 KKDSIAT
-1046 ATPFVEAIAESA
+1046 ITTDSPFTEAIAESA
-1058 ITIDK
+1058 ITIDS
-1063 VNVTYINSIKLLV
+1063 VNNKFINSIKLLV
-1076 STSKDFTT
+1076 STSKDFTP
-1084 DTTTSY
+1084 DTTSSY
-1090 DVKVAKGEQITKIT
+1090 DVNVAKDKQTTKIK

-1109 AYYKYVIDCKQTN
+1109 AYYRYVIDCK
-1122 KKIGNGPIQI
+1122 KASSNGPIAI

>member
-1 MKYMLRLNWRENKF
+1 
-15 QTMKKKNHLIALSVL
+15 MKKKNHLIALSVL

-39 GTDSSTT
+39 GNDSSTT

-184 KVNGADVA
+184 KVNDADVA
-192 LDGNNQAVVVMVA
+192 LDGNNKAVVVMVA

-214 ELGSGTVTIGTI
+214 ELGSGTVTIEAV
-226 EHGAVTA
+226 EHGAITA

-246 KITSET
+246 KITSDT
-252 GYDVSF
+252 GYDVSS
-258 FKVNGSDVDYE
+258 FKVNGSAVDYE

-309 PTHGTIAVE
+309 PAHGTIAVE

-344 LAINEEQVQA
+344 LTINEEQVQA
-354 IDNTYTT
+354 SDNTYTT
-361 IMGEYGLFVNVQFG
+361 TMGEYGLFVTVQFG

-398 DSQDYLY
+398 NSQDYKY
-405 GDTAVV
+405 GDTVVV

-423 ITVDGKAI
+423 ITIDGKAI

-499 TTEYDLDGH
+499 TTEYDLNGH
-508 TITSTLNGMLRDAN
+508 TITSTLNGMLRDAST
-522 IDTETLKNK
+522 DTATFGNK
-531 SVTLKNGN
+531 SVTLKNGK
-539 IVSNYDK
+539 IISNSEK

-559 LTLDGVTVSNSS
+559 FTLDGVTVSNSS
-571 ISKVN
+571 ISTVN

-635 DNTAFLGNTE
+635 DNTGFLGNTE

-679 TGKWLDAEANVTTNT
+679 TGKWLNASEANVTTNT
-694 KYKTTAGSWGSGN
+694 KYKTTAGSWKSGN

-728 VATLKDNKFTV
+728 VATLKNNKFTA

-783 NVVKKTLKE
+783 NMVKSNIAEVVAKSVKDDTKLYYVTGVVKDIYDETHGNIHLLDK
-792 LNEMTTDD
+792 
-800 DANLYVTTG
+800 TTG
-809 LLTKIENAQ
+809 QSMI
-818 YGNLYLTDKAT
+818 
-829 GEELYVYG
+829 VYG
-837 TYLDNNYSFDGT
+837 TYLTNEYSFDGS
-849 KFSFDKGAKVIT
+849 KFSFKQSDSTPIT
-861 SDYLG
+861 KEYIG

-874 FKNYNGTTKELVNAV
+874 LGFYGGAGQIVNGFVLDAKADKYNDDLTV
-889 VIDSSAEKVAA
+889 S
-900 KVVTEYDAEKGT
+900 YDNSKGT
-912 VTVEEGKLGD
+912 VVLSKENPQLGD
-922 KLKVTATPKEG
+922 EVTITATPKEG
-933 YKVSSIKVNDQALT
+933 YRLSKVTLKTIDDVESDITSTLK
-947 VAEDNTAEFTA
+947 FTA
-958 ELNNKVVVEFVSES
+958 GLKDTITVEFVSDS
-972 APVAKVYN
+972 TPVATVHE
-980 VSFNKDNNKKIVNGY
+980 VVFNGENNKPVGAYDKTWTNTTNGIKYVIVNGNNNT
-995 ENNWTNVSDDITYN
+995 NNWDYIKFGRKKVAS
-1009 VENCNNNGT
+1009 
-1018 AEGQI
+1018 I
-1023 GKTEWNYIRIGSK
+1023 GNIHTLSPFA
-1036 NNPSVGSIAT
+1036 NPIASST
-1046 ATPFVEAIAESA
+1046 
-1058 ITIDK
+1058 ITIDSITAAK
-1063 VNVTYINSIKLLV
+1063 VNSIKFYI
-1076 STSKDFTT
+1076 STNEDFSNAEVHNLAIKTGVIETT
-1084 DTTTSY
+1084 
-1090 DVKVAKGEQITKIT
+1090 VT

-1109 AYYKYVIDCKQTN
+1109 AYYKYEFDCQSGS
-1122 KKIGNGPIQI
+1122 GNGFVQI
-1132 SKITFTTV
+1132 SKVTFTEKV
-1140 AE
+1140 

>member
-1 MKYMLRLNWRENKF
+1 M
-15 QTMKKKNHLIALSVL
+15 KNHLIALSVL

-39 GTDSSTT
+39 GNDSSTT

-118 NDSNQVVVKMVEGGL
+118 NDSNQVVAKMVEGGL

-184 KVNGADVA
+184 KVNDADVA
-192 LDGNNQAVVVMVA
+192 LDGNNKAVVVMVA

-246 KITSET
+246 KITSDT
-252 GYDVSF
+252 GYDVSS
-258 FKVNGSDVDYE
+258 FKVNGSDADYV

-280 GEAKVKMVSGGLTVT
+280 WEAKVKMVSGGLTVT
-295 AEFKLGVYPIEWDT
+295 AEFKLAVYSIEWDT

-318 GGKTQ
+318 GGKTS
-323 ATYGDEV
+323 ATYGEEV

-344 LAINEEQVQA
+344 LTINEEQVQA
-354 IDNTYTT
+354 SDNTYTT
-361 IMGEYGLFVNVQFG
+361 TMGEYGLFVTVQFG

-398 DSQDYLY
+398 DSQDYKY

-411 TVTPNEGFMIET
+411 TVTPNEGYMIET

-522 IDTETLKNK
+522 TDIATFGNK
-531 SVTLKNGN
+531 SVTLKNGS

-559 LTLDGVTVSNSS
+559 FTLDGVTVSNSS
-571 ISKVN
+571 ISTVN

-635 DNTAFLGNTE
+635 DNTGFLGNTE

-671 ISGSTFVS
+671 ISESTFVS
-679 TGKWLDAEANVTTNT
+679 TGKWLDASEANITTNT
-694 KYKTTAGSWGSGN
+694 KYKTTAGSWKAGN

-739 AKGDKMS
+739 VKGDKMS

-809 LLTKIENAQ
+809 VLTEIKNAQ
-818 YGNLYLTDKAT
+818 FGNLYLTDKAT

-849 KFSFDKGAKVIT
+849 EFLFDKGAKVIT

-866 KEITVAGT
+866 KEITIAGT
-874 FKNYNGTTKELVNAV
+874 FKNYNGTKELVNAV

-900 KVVTEYDAEKGT
+900 KVVTEYDTEKGT
-912 VTVEEGKLGD
+912 VTVEEGKVGD
-922 KLKVTATPKEG
+922 KLTVTATPKEG

-947 VAEDNTAEFTA
+947 VADDNTAEFTA
-958 ELNNKVVVEFVSES
+958 ELNNKVVVEFVSDS
-972 APVAKVYN
+972 APVAKVYT
-980 VSFNKDNNKKIVNGY
+980 VSFVKDNCESSTDYVSNKAWKNTTDGLTYSIVN
-995 ENNWTNVSDDITYN
+995 
-1009 VENCNNNGT
+1009 CANNNKGWDFIK
-1018 AEGQI
+1018 A
-1023 GKTEWNYIRIGSK
+1023 GSK
-1036 NNPSVGSIAT
+1036 KKDSIAT
-1046 ATPFVEAIAESA
+1046 ITTDSPFTEAIAESA
-1058 ITIDK
+1058 ITIDS
-1063 VNVTYINSIKLLV
+1063 VNNKFINSIKLLV
-1076 STSKDFTT
+1076 STSKDFTP
-1084 DTTTSY
+1084 DTTSSY
-1090 DVKVAKGEQITKIT
+1090 DVNVAKDKQTTKIK

-1109 AYYKYVIDCKQTN
+1109 AYYRYVIDCK
-1122 KKIGNGPIQI
+1122 KASSNGPIAI

>member
-1 MKYMLRLNWRENKF
+1 MLRLNWRENKF

-39 GTDSSTT
+39 GNDSSTT

-184 KVNGADVA
+184 KVNDVDVA

-214 ELGSGTVTIGTI
+214 ELGSGTVTIGTM

-246 KITSET
+246 KITSDT
-252 GYDVSF
+252 GYDVNF
-258 FKVNGSDVDYE
+258 FKVNGISVKYE
-269 TKEDSTTGKTY
+269 AKEDPTTGKTY

-295 AEFKLGVYPIEWDT
+295 AEFKLAVYTIEWDT
-309 PTHGTIAVE
+309 PAHGTIAVE
-318 GGKTQ
+318 GDKKS
-323 ATYGDEV
+323 ATYGEEV

-344 LAINEEQVQA
+344 LTINEEQVQWA
-354 IDNTYTT
+354 SDNTYTT
-361 IMGEYGLFVNVQFG
+361 IMGEYGLFVTVQFG

-390 IEHKNKVD
+390 IEHKNKAD
-398 DSQDYLY
+398 DTQDYLY

-423 ITVDGKAI
+423 ITVDGKTI
-431 EVPEDKKGG
+431 QVPEDKKGG

-468 SVINEIKN
+468 SVIDEIKN

-487 VTLGVTLPLAKG
+487 VTLGVALPLAKG

-522 IDTETLKNK
+522 TDTATFGNK
-531 SVTLKNGN
+531 SVTLKNGK
-539 IVSNYDK
+539 IISNYDK

-559 LTLDGVTVSNSS
+559 FTLDGVTVSNSS
-571 ISKVN
+571 ISTVN

-635 DNTAFLGNTE
+635 DNTGFLGNTE

-679 TGKWLDAEANVTTNT
+679 TGKWLDASEANVTTNT
-694 KYKTTAGSWGSGN
+694 KYKTTAGSWKTGN

-773 EDKTTVVTEN
+773 EDETTVVTEN
-783 NVVKKTLKE
+783 NVVKSNIAEVVAKSEK
-792 LNEMTTDD
+792 DD
-800 DANLYVTTG
+800 TKLYYVTGVVKDIYDETHGNIHLLDKTTG
-809 LLTKIENAQ
+809 QSMI
-818 YGNLYLTDKAT
+818 
-829 GEELYVYG
+829 VYG
-837 TYLDNNYSFDGT
+837 TYLTNEYSFDGS
-849 KFSFDKGAKVIT
+849 KFSFKQSDSTPIT
-861 SDYLG
+861 KEYIG

-874 FKNYNGTTKELVNAV
+874 LGFHGGAGQIVNGFVLDAKADKYNDDLTV
-889 VIDSSAEKVAA
+889 S
-900 KVVTEYDAEKGT
+900 YDNSKGT
-912 VTVEEGKLGD
+912 VVLSKENPQLGD
-922 KLKVTATPKEG
+922 EVTITATPKEG
-933 YKVSSIKVNDQALT
+933 YRLSKVTLKTIDDVESDITSTLK
-947 VAEDNTAEFTA
+947 FTA
-958 ELNNKVVVEFVSES
+958 GLKDTITVEFVSDS
-972 APVAKVYN
+972 TPVATVHE
-980 VSFNKDNNKKIVNGY
+980 VVFNGENNNEPVGAYDKTWTNTTNGIKYVIVNG
-995 ENNWTNVSDDITYN
+995 
-1009 VENCNNNGT
+1009 NNNTNKWDYIKFGRKKV
-1018 AEGQI
+1018 ASI
-1023 GKTEWNYIRIGSK
+1023 GNIHTLSPFA
-1036 NNPSVGSIAT
+1036 NPIASST
-1046 ATPFVEAIAESA
+1046 
-1058 ITIDK
+1058 ITIDSITAAK
-1063 VNVTYINSIKLLV
+1063 VNSIKFYI
-1076 STSKDFTT
+1076 STNEDFSNAEVHNLAIKTGVIETT
-1084 DTTTSY
+1084 
-1090 DVKVAKGEQITKIT
+1090 VT

-1109 AYYKYVIDCKQTN
+1109 AYYKYEFDCQSGS
-1122 KKIGNGPIQI
+1122 GNGFVQI
-1132 SKITFTTV
+1132 SKVTFTEKV
-1140 AE
+1140 

>member
-1 MKYMLRLNWRENKF
+1 
-15 QTMKKKNHLIALSVL
+15 MKKKNHLIALSVL

-39 GTDSSTT
+39 GNDSSTT

-184 KVNGADVA
+184 KVNDADVA

-246 KITSET
+246 KITSDT
-252 GYDVSF
+252 GYDVSS
-258 FKVNGSDVDYE
+258 FKVNGSDADYV

-280 GEAKVKMVSGGLTVT
+280 WEAKVKMVSGGLTVT
-295 AEFKLGVYPIEWDT
+295 AEFKLAVYSIEWDT

-318 GGKTQ
+318 GGKTS

-344 LAINEEQVQA
+344 LTINEEPVQA
-354 IDNTYTT
+354 SDNTYTT
-361 IMGEYGLFVNVQFG
+361 TMGEYGLFVTVQFG

-445 LVEKD
+445 SVEKD

-522 IDTETLKNK
+522 TDTKTLGNK
-531 SVTLKNGN
+531 SVTLKNGS

-559 LTLDGVTVSNSS
+559 FTLDGVTVSNSS
-571 ISKVN
+571 ISTVN

-635 DNTAFLGNTE
+635 DNTGFLGNTE

-679 TGKWLDAEANVTTNT
+679 TGKWLDASEANVTTNT
-694 KYKTTAGSWGSGN
+694 KYKTTAGSWKAGN

-800 DANLYVTTG
+800 AANLYVTTG

-849 KFSFDKGAKVIT
+849 EFLFDKGAKVIT

-874 FKNYNGTTKELVNAV
+874 FKNYNGIKELVNAV

-912 VTVEEGKLGD
+912 VTVEEGKVGD
-922 KLKVTATPKEG
+922 KLTVTATPKEG
-933 YKVSSIKVNDQALT
+933 YKVSSIKANDQALT
-947 VAEDNTAEFTA
+947 VADDNTAEFTA

-972 APVAKVYN
+972 APVAKVYT
-980 VSFNKDNNKKIVNGY
+980 VSFVKDNCESSTDYVSNKAWKNTTDGLTYSIVNCA
-995 ENNWTNVSDDITYN
+995 NYN
-1009 VENCNNNGT
+1009 KGWDFIK
-1018 AEGQI
+1018 AGS
-1023 GKTEWNYIRIGSK
+1023 GKK
-1036 NNPSVGSIAT
+1036 DSIAT
-1046 ATPFVEAIAESA
+1046 ITTDSPFTEAIAESA
-1058 ITIDK
+1058 ITIDS
-1063 VNVTYINSIKLLV
+1063 VNNKFINSIKLLV
-1076 STSKDFTT
+1076 STSADFTT

-1090 DVKVAKGEQITKIT
+1090 DVNVAKGEQTTKIK

-1109 AYYKYVIDCKQTN
+1109 AYYRYVIDCK
-1122 KKIGNGPIQI
+1122 KASSNGPIAI

>member
-1 MKYMLRLNWRENKF
+1 
-15 QTMKKKNHLIALSVL
+15 MKKKNHLIALSVL

-39 GTDSSTT
+39 GNDSSTT

-51 NPTTPTAPSTQQPEK
+51 NPTTPTAPSTQQPVK

-184 KVNGADVA
+184 KVNDADVA

-214 ELGSGTVTIGTI
+214 ELGSGTVTIGTF

-258 FKVNGSDVDYE
+258 FKVNGSAVDYV
-269 TKEDSTTGKTY
+269 TKEDSTTGKIY

-295 AEFKLGVYPIEWDT
+295 AEFKLGVYSIEWDA
-309 PTHGTIAVE
+309 PAHGTIAVE
-318 GGKTQ
+318 GDKKS
-323 ATYGDEV
+323 ATYGEEV
-330 KFIFTPETGYEIKY
+330 KFIFTPDTGYEIKY
-344 LAINEEQVQA
+344 LTINEEQVQQWA
-354 IDNTYTT
+354 SDNTYTT
-361 IMGEYGLFVNVQFG
+361 TMGEYGLFVTVQFG

-487 VTLGVTLPLAKG
+487 VTLGVALPLAKG

-522 IDTETLKNK
+522 TDTTTFGNK
-531 SVTLKNGN
+531 SVTLKNGS

-559 LTLDGVTVSNSS
+559 FTLDGVTVSNSS
-571 ISKVN
+571 ISTVN

-679 TGKWLDAEANVTTNT
+679 TGKWLDVEANVTTNT
-694 KYKTTAGSWGSGN
+694 KYKTTAGSWKTGN
-707 EVVSGGLILGDERT
+707 EVVSGGLIIGDERT
-721 SAYNTPV
+721 TAYNTPV

-773 EDKTTVVTEN
+773 EDETTVVTEN

-809 LLTKIENAQ
+809 VLTKIKAAQ
-818 YGNLYLTDKAT
+818 FGNLYLTDKAT
-829 GEELYVYG
+829 GEELYVFG

-849 KFSFDKGAKVIT
+849 KFSFDKKGAKVIT

-874 FKNYNGTTKELVNAV
+874 FKDFKGTKELVNAV
-889 VIDSSAEKVAA
+889 VIDSSAEKIAA

-912 VTVEEGKLGD
+912 VIVEEGKLGD
-922 KLKVTATPKEG
+922 KLTVTATPKEG

-947 VAEDNTAEFTA
+947 VADDNTAEFTA

-972 APVAKVYN
+972 APVAKVYT
-980 VSFNKDNNKKIVNGY
+980 VSFVKANCGKGSTDYVSGKAWTNTTDGLTYSIVN
-995 ENNWTNVSDDITYN
+995 
-1009 VENCNNNGT
+1009 CANNGSKDWDFIK
-1018 AEGQI
+1018 A
-1023 GKTEWNYIRIGSK
+1023 GSSK
-1036 NNPSVGSIAT
+1036 KDSIAT
-1046 ATPFVEAIAESA
+1046 ITTDSPFAEAIAES
-1058 ITIDK
+1058 TIKIDAVK
-1063 VNVTYINSIKLLV
+1063 PASINSIKLLV
-1076 STSKDFTT
+1076 STSENFTN

-1090 DVKVAKGEQITKIT
+1090 DVNVAEGEQTTKIT

-1109 AYYKYVIDCKQTN
+1109 AYYRYVIDCK
-1122 KKIGNGPIQI
+1122 KASKNGPIQI

>member
-1 MKYMLRLNWRENKF
+1 
-15 QTMKKKNHLIALSVL
+15 MKKKNHLIALSVL

-39 GTDSSTT
+39 GNDSSTT

-184 KVNGADVA
+184 KVNDADVA
-192 LDGNNQAVVVMVA
+192 LDGNNKAVVVMVA

-214 ELGSGTVTIGTI
+214 ELGSGAVTIGTI

-246 KITSET
+246 KITSDT
-252 GYDVSF
+252 GYDVSS
-258 FKVNGSDVDYE
+258 FKVNGSDADYV

-280 GEAKVKMVSGGLTVT
+280 WEAKVKMVSGGLTVT
-295 AEFKLGVYPIEWDT
+295 AEFKLAVYSIEWDT

-323 ATYGDEV
+323 ATYGEEV

-344 LAINEEQVQA
+344 LTINEEQVQA
-354 IDNTYTT
+354 SDNTYTT
-361 IMGEYGLFVNVQFG
+361 TMGEYGLFVTVQFG

-398 DSQDYLY
+398 DSQDYKY

-411 TVTPNEGFMIET
+411 TVTPNEGYMIET

-522 IDTETLKNK
+522 TDTKTFGNK
-531 SVTLKNGN
+531 SVTLKNGS

-559 LTLDGVTVSNSS
+559 FTLDGVTVSNSS
-571 ISKVN
+571 ISTVN

-635 DNTAFLGNTE
+635 DNTGFLGNTE

-679 TGKWLDAEANVTTNT
+679 TGKWLDASEANVTTNT
-694 KYKTTAGSWGSGN
+694 KYKTTAGSWKAGN

-739 AKGDKMS
+739 TKGDKMS

-800 DANLYVTTG
+800 ANLYVTTG
-809 LLTKIENAQ
+809 VLTEIKNAQ
-818 YGNLYLTDKAT
+818 FGNLYLTDKAT

-849 KFSFDKGAKVIT
+849 EFLFDKGAKVIT

-874 FKNYNGTTKELVNAV
+874 FKNYNGTKELVNAV

-900 KVVTEYDAEKGT
+900 KVVTEYDTEKGT
-912 VTVEEGKLGD
+912 VTVEEGKVGD
-922 KLKVTATPKEG
+922 KLTVTATPKEG

-947 VAEDNTAEFTA
+947 VADDNTAEFTA
-958 ELNNKVVVEFVSES
+958 ELNNKVVVEFVSDS
-972 APVAKVYN
+972 APVAKVYT
-980 VSFNKDNNKKIVNGY
+980 VSFVKDNCESSTDYVSNKAWKNTTDGLTYSIVN
-995 ENNWTNVSDDITYN
+995 
-1009 VENCNNNGT
+1009 CANNNKGWDFIK
-1018 AEGQI
+1018 A
-1023 GKTEWNYIRIGSK
+1023 GSK
-1036 NNPSVGSIAT
+1036 KKDSIAT
-1046 ATPFVEAIAESA
+1046 ITTDSPFTEAIAESA
-1058 ITIDK
+1058 ITIDS
-1063 VNVTYINSIKLLV
+1063 VNNKFINSIKLLV
-1076 STSKDFTT
+1076 STSKDFTP
-1084 DTTTSY
+1084 DTTSSY
-1090 DVKVAKGEQITKIT
+1090 DVNVAKDKQTTKIK

-1109 AYYKYVIDCKQTN
+1109 AYYRYVIDCK
-1122 KKIGNGPIQI
+1122 KASSNGPIAI

>member
-1 MKYMLRLNWRENKF
+1 
-15 QTMKKKNHLIALSVL
+15 MKKKNHLIALSVL

-39 GTDSSTT
+39 GNDSSTT

-184 KVNGADVA
+184 KVNDADVA
-192 LDGNNQAVVVMVA
+192 LDGNNKAVVVMVA
-205 GGLNVTASF
+205 GGLNVTALF

-246 KITSET
+246 KITSDT
-252 GYDVSF
+252 GYDVSS
-258 FKVNGSDVDYE
+258 FKVNGSDVDYV

-280 GEAKVKMVSGGLTVT
+280 WEAKVKMVSGGLTVT
-295 AEFKLGVYPIEWDT
+295 AEFKLGVYSIEWDT

-323 ATYGDEV
+323 ATYGEEV

-344 LAINEEQVQA
+344 LTINEEQVQA
-354 IDNTYTT
+354 SDNTYTT
-361 IMGEYGLFVNVQFG
+361 TMGEYGLFVTVQFG

-398 DSQDYLY
+398 DSQDYKY

-522 IDTETLKNK
+522 TDTATFGNK

-539 IVSNYDK
+539 IISNYDK

-559 LTLDGVTVSNSS
+559 FTLDGVTVSNSS
-571 ISKVN
+571 ISTVN

-679 TGKWLDAEANVTTNT
+679 TGKWLDASEANVTTNT
-694 KYKTTAGSWGSGN
+694 KYKTTAGSWKAGN

-728 VATLKDNKFTV
+728 VAALKNNKFTV

-783 NVVKKTLKE
+783 NVVKSNIAEVVAKSVK
-792 LNEMTTDD
+792 DD
-800 DANLYVTTG
+800 TKLYYVTGVVKDIYDETHGNIHLLDKTTG
-809 LLTKIENAQ
+809 QSMI
-818 YGNLYLTDKAT
+818 
-829 GEELYVYG
+829 VYG
-837 TYLDNNYSFDGT
+837 TYLTNEYSFDGS
-849 KFSFDKGAKVIT
+849 KFSFKQSDSTPIT
-861 SDYLG
+861 KEYIG

-874 FKNYNGTTKELVNAV
+874 LGFHGGAGQIVNGFVLDAKADKYNDDLTV
-889 VIDSSAEKVAA
+889 S
-900 KVVTEYDAEKGT
+900 YDNSKGT
-912 VTVEEGKLGD
+912 VVLSKENPQLGD
-922 KLKVTATPKEG
+922 EVTITATPKEG
-933 YKVSSIKVNDQALT
+933 YRLSKVTLKTIDDVESDITSTLK
-947 VAEDNTAEFTA
+947 FTA
-958 ELNNKVVVEFVSES
+958 GLKDTITVEFVSDS
-972 APVAKVYN
+972 TPVATVHE
-980 VSFNKDNNKKIVNGY
+980 VVFNGENNNEPVGAYDKTWTNTTNGIKYVIVNG
-995 ENNWTNVSDDITYN
+995 
-1009 VENCNNNGT
+1009 NNNTNKWDYIKFGRKKV
-1018 AEGQI
+1018 ASI
-1023 GKTEWNYIRIGSK
+1023 GNIHTLS
-1036 NNPSVGSIAT
+1036 
-1046 ATPFVEAIAESA
+1046 PFVNPIASST
-1058 ITIDK
+1058 ITIDSITAAK
-1063 VNVTYINSIKLLV
+1063 VNSIKFYI
-1076 STSKDFTT
+1076 STNEDFSNAEVHNLAIKTGVIETT
-1084 DTTTSY
+1084 
-1090 DVKVAKGEQITKIT
+1090 VT

-1109 AYYKYVIDCKQTN
+1109 AFYKYEFDCQSGS
-1122 KKIGNGPIQI
+1122 GNGFVQI
-1132 SKITFTTV
+1132 SKVTFTEKV
-1140 AE
+1140 

>member
-1 MKYMLRLNWRENKF
+1 
-15 QTMKKKNHLIALSVL
+15 MKKKNHLIALSVL

-39 GTDSSTT
+39 GNDSSTT

-184 KVNGADVA
+184 KVNDADVA

-214 ELGSGTVTIGTI
+214 ELGSGTVTIGTM
-226 EHGAVTA
+226 EHGSVTA

-246 KITSET
+246 KITSKT
-252 GYDVSF
+252 GYEVNF
-258 FKVNGSDVDYE
+258 FKVNGISVKYE
-269 TKEDSTTGKTY
+269 AKEDPTTGKTY

-295 AEFKLGVYPIEWDT
+295 AEFKLAVYTIEWDT
-309 PTHGTIAVE
+309 PAHGTIAVE
-318 GGKTQ
+318 GDKKS
-323 ATYGDEV
+323 ATYGEEV

-344 LAINEEQVQA
+344 LTVNEEQVQWA
-354 IDNTYTT
+354 NDNTYTT
-361 IMGEYGLFVNVQFG
+361 IMGEYGLFVTVQFG

-390 IEHKNKVD
+390 IEHKNKAD
-398 DSQDYLY
+398 DTQDYLY

-468 SVINEIKN
+468 SVIDEIKN

-522 IDTETLKNK
+522 TDTATFGNK
-531 SVTLKNGN
+531 SVTLKNGK
-539 IVSNYDK
+539 IISNYDK

-559 LTLDGVTVSNSS
+559 FTLDGVTVSNSS
-571 ISKVN
+571 ISTDN

-635 DNTAFLGNTE
+635 DNTGFLGNTE

-679 TGKWLDAEANVTTNT
+679 TGKWLDASEANVTTNT
-694 KYKTTAGSWGSGN
+694 KYKTTAGSWKTGN

-739 AKGDKMS
+739 VKGDKMS
-746 IHSDGTVAT
+746 IHSDGAVAT

-773 EDKTTVVTEN
+773 EDETTVVTEN

-809 LLTKIENAQ
+809 VLTKIKAAQ

-829 GEELYVYG
+829 GEELYVFG

-849 KFSFDKGAKVIT
+849 KFSFDKGAEVIT

-874 FKNYNGTTKELVNAV
+874 FKNFKGTKELVNAV
-889 VIDSSAEKVAA
+889 VIDSSAEKIAA

-912 VTVEEGKLGD
+912 VTVDEGKLGD
-922 KLKVTATPKEG
+922 KLTVTATPKEG
-933 YKVSSIKVNDQALT
+933 YKVSFIKVNDQALT
-947 VAEDNTAEFTA
+947 VADDNTAEFTA

-972 APVAKVYN
+972 APVAKVYT
-980 VSFNKDNNKKIVNGY
+980 VSFVKANCQSSSDYVSNKAWKNTTDGLTYSIVNCANNNKGWDFIK
-995 ENNWTNVSDDITYN
+995 
-1009 VENCNNNGT
+1009 
-1018 AEGQI
+1018 A
-1023 GKTEWNYIRIGSK
+1023 GSK
-1036 NNPSVGSIAT
+1036 KQDSIGT
-1046 ATPFVEAIAESA
+1046 ITTDSPFAEAIAESA

-1063 VNVTYINSIKLLV
+1063 VTIADINSIKLLV
-1076 STSKDFTT
+1076 STSADFTA

-1090 DVKVAKGEQITKIT
+1090 DVNVAEGEQTTKIK

-1109 AYYKYVIDCKQTN
+1109 AYYRYVIDCKKSSNN
-1122 KKIGNGPIQI
+1122 KNGIIQI

>member
-1 MKYMLRLNWRENKF
+1 
-15 QTMKKKNHLIALSVL
+15 MKKKNHLIALSVL

-51 NPTTPTAPSTQQPEK
+51 NPITPTAPSTQQPEK

-81 TADKMTAE
+81 IADKMTAE

-184 KVNGADVA
+184 KVNDADVA
-192 LDGNNQAVVVMVA
+192 LDGNNQAVVVMVP

-214 ELGSGTVTIGTI
+214 ELGSGTVTIGTF

-246 KITSET
+246 KITSDT

-258 FKVNGSDVDYE
+258 FKVNGSAVDYVTE
-269 TKEDSTTGKTY
+269 EDSTTGKTY

-309 PTHGTIAVE
+309 PSHGTIAVE
-318 GGKTQ
+318 GDKTQ
-323 ATYGDEV
+323 ATYGDAV
-330 KFIFTPETGYEIKY
+330 KFIFTPDTGYEIKY
-344 LAINEEQVQA
+344 LTINEEQVQWA
-354 IDNTYTT
+354 NDNTYTT
-361 IMGEYGLFVNVQFG
+361 TMGEYGLFVTVQFG

-398 DSQDYLY
+398 DTQDYLY

-411 TVTPNEGFMIET
+411 TVTPNEGYMIET

-468 SVINEIKN
+468 SVIDEIKN

-487 VTLGVTLPLAKG
+487 VTLGVALPLAKG

-508 TITSTLNGMLRDAN
+508 TITSTLNGMLSVAKTDAG
-522 IDTETLKNK
+522 NK
-531 SVTLKNGN
+531 SVTLKNGS
-539 IVSNYDK
+539 IISNYDK

-559 LTLDGVTVSNSS
+559 FTLDGVTVSNSS
-571 ISKVN
+571 ISTVN

-694 KYKTTAGSWGSGN
+694 KYKTTAGSWRTGN
-707 EVVSGGLILGDERT
+707 EVVSGGLILGDEST
-721 SAYNTPV
+721 SAYKTPV

-809 LLTKIENAQ
+809 VLTEIKNAQ
-818 YGNLYLTDKAT
+818 FGNLYLTDKAT
-829 GEELYVYG
+829 GEELYVHG

-866 KEITVAGT
+866 KEITIAGT
-874 FKNYNGTTKELVNAV
+874 FKNFKGTKELVNAV

-922 KLKVTATPKEG
+922 KLTVTATPKEG

-947 VAEDNTAEFTA
+947 VADDNTAEFTA

-972 APVAKVYN
+972 APVAKVYT
-980 VSFNKDNNKKIVNGY
+980 VSFVKANCGKGSTDYVSGKAWTNTTDGLTYSIVN
-995 ENNWTNVSDDITYN
+995 
-1009 VENCNNNGT
+1009 CANNGS
-1018 AEGQI
+1018 
-1023 GKTEWNYIRIGSK
+1023 KDWDYIKVGSK
-1036 NNPSVGSIAT
+1036 NKDSIGT
-1046 ATPFVEAIAESA
+1046 ITTDKPFAEAIAES
-1058 ITIDK
+1058 TIKIDA
-1063 VNVTYINSIKLLV
+1063 VTPTSINSIKLLV
-1076 STSKDFTT
+1076 STSADFTPE
-1084 DTTTSY
+1084 TTASY
-1090 DVKVAKGEQITKIT
+1090 DVTVAKGEQTTKIK

-1109 AYYKYVIDCKQTN
+1109 AYYRYVIDCKKAKN
-1122 KKIGNGPIQI
+1122 NGPISI